1 MPKDFGRLW
10 KNSEKAVASTKT
22 CSLIEDMQSE
32 EIPYA
37 HGPVDGLPKSLVQ
50 LEDQTVAAIALMTRQ
65 AGLNRKVR
73 RHKKPSSRPGA
84 EQAQKLAKRIFKKDW
99 VVLATYVGPFHRWG
113 SFWSCAMEKQR
124 SGSLVC
130 SHYSDAIDVQL
141 LNGYDAAWPDLKE
154 DAEALSQDCPEWPRI
169 REKLLTF
176 WKYSK
181 VDMPLGVFM
190 LWPRL
195 LADLRRWEALDDQRR
210 VQVGHAVFSLSSIGW
225 TRWFIDQALSVC
237 PALTDE
243 FEGLDTLS
251 RKKVVSAFNEQSS
264 EEAVTSEMPIQESEA
279 DSASVVTSVCDWWSD
294 LGAEIAAIHHG
305 WADEPAR
312 ELLVRAVALGER
324 AAQLLPLMPEK
335 VASPQEDLEAG
346 LDALRDRLLTA
357 TQQEGLHWFGT
368 EELEGVLARW
378 LLAAKDAAND
388 VEVGALAADAEQ
400 ALSRFASAAIELQV
414 AQAQVAETK
423 SAIARLDAEQSANVS
438 LALRIGLAKRR
449 DSAVE
454 ASSQAARRETEAML
468 AVLAAASPRGA
479 AFDPGVNYTVKL
491 AEREF
496 GLAEIDD
503 GEVSRADEGRPIGE
517 AGLVAP
523 LPPTAVVDGRPVP
536 PKPVLGAEANELAVE
551 STPESIELGKSK
563 DVELAAQAVS
573 AVHGPAADFASA
585 SLPSV
590 ATDGPELQQAS
601 VDASAQ
607 LSSSKDAGDF
617 GKPEVMDADTVEGD
631 FTDEVGD
638 RCRPIWTL
646 LRMGKPALAF
656 QYASALHDQSPNLR
670 VPPPELLRSVALSTG
685 LAASDGPL
693 AVAIGEAFLDIDAS
707 WFEPGDAPAKWHT
720 ALNLL
725 LIAATLRPMVLAPA
739 TGASAIAHYRH
750 LDGRHVALLDLVRK
764 VGDLSEPLTGFSIGR
779 TVLGSAADEASQR
792 EHIAQLSKDTSD
804 WLYERAPSKKFRYA
818 PASKVWLH
826 WLKPGEC
833 IHRLIS
839 PVARNAVEERG
850 AVRAAIE
857 ELSDY
862 DAFFDRLRDTDR
874 RQLQRRGQDIEAG
887 ALEHL
892 WVATCEAV
900 SMAKGWLAAATL
912 FSESGGRLRGLIGQL
927 KAAFDVHAEQVCS
940 ELDAEWEGDGWGQ
953 VAAASKV
960 LAGEIRAI
968 ANMLKQSDAV
978 LVAEPQPMELLA
990 CDLLMVPGTTIAPSW
1005 AVESEGDVLL
1015 RALESWSTSPVPASA
1030 ALQARIEGGDLG
1042 GAERLLQL
1050 MPEDA
1055 ASDVVSIE
1063 RAKELWARDL
1073 QKEIQRAR
1081 RASEVGLAYGYLS
1094 DEDRSA
1100 CESELSS
1107 VELAQRD
1114 TMRFDVAT
1122 KRVRAV
1128 EARIEQE
1135 KSRRVEEARQAFN
1148 KERPALSPEYAREV
1162 EAPLKRSDIHTFNE
1176 LLQRVRQGSAPWPE
1190 RTQRLDLFS
1199 EFYPVQLTE
1208 LLANLGRLERTE
1220 VDKLIRNGGS
1230 IGAVSFEL
1238 DGDEQARIEAE
1249 EVYKVWA
1256 TGFGRHK
1263 LDRESLRKVLE
1274 ALGVSVRS
1282 LEQDKAGQGWTL
1294 FTETIDDREVCP
1306 VPHFGSRAQGR
1317 YRVVVLGD
1325 RASPEDLLQ
1334 RIGDSTQQTATI
1346 VLSLTR
1352 SPPRF
1357 WPDLAKLSKE
1367 RQRSFLLL
1375 DEAILLSLLAQ
1386 RGSRLASWFAL
1397 ALPFTYSEPYDA
1409 SAGFVPPEMF
1419 YGRTSEL
1426 DAVKEQGGCYF
1437 IYGGRQLGKTA
1448 LLRRAEKTFHEP
1460 AEERYAIWVDLL
1472 AQGIGERRPA
1482 VDVWL
1487 SLADKLRELKI
1498 HGLDIPPVNTAKPAS
1513 IDAFLSSI
1521 RAFIQAK
1528 PGRRILLLLDEADH
1542 FFEQDARYG
1551 SSYAE
1556 TRRLKQLMDETE
1568 RRFKVVFAGLHNVLR
1583 TASTSNQPLGHLNE
1597 AVRIG
1602 PLMNEREI
1610 RAAEELITR
1619 PIEAAG
1625 FEFDDRSLVMRIL
1638 AQTNYYPSLIQLYCT
1653 QLLRHLRE
1661 SKLRRRDFVGP
1672 RFRIDEADIESV
1684 FAGRPLRDAIRSKF
1698 RLTLQLDDRYEVIA
1712 YAIGLEA
1719 LAPGFDHAEGV
1730 DWPTLWRDCATS
1742 WWPEG
1747 FKTTS
1752 ERDFLALLEEM
1763 VQLGVLSPA
1772 KGSDRY
1778 SLRNPNV
1785 LLLLGSR
1792 QEIENT
1798 LGTER
1803 EPRIE
1808 FESTI
1813 FRPALGRRVDDPA
1826 RSPLTYR
1833 QLDEVVQM
1841 RNSVLLVAGSEAA
1854 GLNNLLAGLR
1864 EQPGMSDT
1872 GRFVQIDRS
1881 TTRAAFT
1888 QELDKEVQRR
1898 VGEGVTVMLVPATV
1912 PWDAEWVLAARAKL
1926 KALRST
1932 TSFVSV
1938 VFAADPMQLWTLAAP
1953 VPDQAQWVEPWLSI
1967 LPWSRGFVRK
1977 WLEELQLPVEEAD
1990 RLYEL
1995 TGNWGGL
2002 LEAAVRMKAG
2012 AAHSLDFVQNMHRM
2026 AAELDDPKT
2035 QQQYRMALT
2044 GGVLE
2049 GERVL
2054 RTMLELGEGVTEGD
2068 LVEYGELAADTV
2080 TRALLWAEPLGLV
2093 TRNPGSVW
2101 VVDPFVR
2108 RVFSGG
2114 AQ

>member
-1 MPKDFGRLW
+1 
-10 KNSEKAVASTKT
+10 
-22 CSLIEDMQSE
+22 MQPQDV
-32 EIPYA
+32 PYT
-37 HGPVDGLPKSLVQ
+37 HGPVDGLPKSLLQ
-50 LEDQTVAAIALMTRQ
+50 PEDATIAAIALMTRQ
-65 AGLNRKVR
+65 AGLNRQVR
-73 RHKKPSSRPGA
+73 RDKKPRSKTGT

-99 VVLATYVGPFHRWG
+99 VVLAAYLGSVNRWG
-113 SFWSCAMEKQR
+113 SFWACAMEKQR

-130 SHYSDAIDVQL
+130 SPYSDAIDIQL
-141 LNGYDAAWPDLKE
+141 LNGYDAGWPELKE
-154 DAEALSQDCPEWPRI
+154 DSEALSRDCPEWPRI
-169 REKLLTF
+169 RENLLKF

-195 LADLRRWEALDDQRR
+195 LADLRGWEALDDKRR
-210 VQVGHAVFSLSSIGW
+210 VQVGHAVFSLCSIGW
-225 TRWFIDQALSVC
+225 TRWFIDQALSLC
-237 PALTDE
+237 PALADE
-243 FEGLDTLS
+243 YEGLDMS
-251 RKKVVSAFNEQSS
+251 PRQKVVSVSKEQSS
-264 EEAVTSEMPIQESEA
+264 EEAATLKASEQEAVASA
-279 DSASVVTSVCDWWSD
+279 DVDSTDFVASVGDRWSG
-294 LGAEIAAIHHG
+294 LGAEVAAINDA
-305 WADEPAR
+305 WKDEPDQ
-312 ELLVRAVALGER
+312 ELLARTVALSES
-324 AAQLLPLMPEK
+324 AAQLLADMPEK
-335 VASPQEDLEAG
+335 VASPQKFLELG
-346 LDALRDRLLTA
+346 LDALRQRLLAA

-368 EELEGVLARW
+368 DELDGILARW
-378 LLAAKDAAND
+378 RLAAKETASD
-388 VEVGALAADAEQ
+388 VELSTLVTDAEQ

-423 SAIARLDAEQSANVS
+423 IALAKLDEEQSANVS

-468 AVLAAASPRGA
+468 AVLSAASPRGA
-479 AFDPGVNYTVKL
+479 AFDLGVNYVMQL
-491 AEREF
+491 SEREF
-496 GLAEIDD
+496 VHVGNDD
-503 GEVSRADEGRPIGE
+503 GEASRAEGELHVDIARP
-517 AGLVAP
+517 AALLTPVAVAHGFAT
-523 LPPTAVVDGRPVP
+523 PPAPAVVT
-536 PKPVLGAEANELAVE
+536 EAKEPAVE
-551 STPESIELGKSK
+551 SKAEVVEPAKPQDVKS
-563 DVELAAQAVS
+563 EAPTVS
-573 AVHGPAADFASA
+573 AVQASATANPPSASVPPEAADAPA
-585 SLPSV
+585 SL
-590 ATDGPELQQAS
+590 QAS
-601 VDASAQ
+601 VNAFAEQSSAEAAS
-607 LSSSKDAGDF
+607 DF
-617 GKPEVMDADTVEGD
+617 GATEVVDADAREVV

-638 RCRPIWTL
+638 RCRPIWSL
-646 LRMGKPALAF
+646 MRMGKPALAF
-656 QYASALHDQSPNLR
+656 QYASALHDQFPELR
-670 VPPPELLRSVALSTG
+670 VPPPELLRCVSLSTG
-685 LAASDGPL
+685 LTASDGPL

-764 VGDLSEPLTGFSIGR
+764 VGDLSEPLTGFSIGP

-792 EHIAQLSKDTSD
+792 EHLVQLSKDASD
-804 WLYERAPSKKFRYA
+804 WLHERAPSKKFRYA

-826 WLKPGEC
+826 WLKPGES

-839 PVARNAVEERG
+839 PVARNAMEDRG

-862 DAFFDRLRDTDR
+862 DVFFDRLRDTDR

-912 FSESGGRLRGLIGQL
+912 SSESGGRLRGLVGQL

-940 ELDAEWEGDGWGQ
+940 ELEAEWEGDGWGQ
-953 VAAASKV
+953 VAAASQV
-960 LAGEIRAI
+960 LAGEVRAI
-968 ANMLKQSDAV
+968 ADMLKQSDAV
-978 LVAEPQPMELLA
+978 PIAEPQPKELLA
-990 CDLLMVPGTTIAPSW
+990 RDLLMVPGTTIALSW
-1005 AVESEGDVLL
+1005 AVESDSEALL
-1015 RALESWSTSPVPASA
+1015 RSLESWSSSPVPASA
-1030 ALQARIEGGDLG
+1030 AFQTRIEAGDLA
-1042 GAERLLQL
+1042 GAERLLPL

-1055 ASDVVSIE
+1055 ASGVASIE

-1073 QKEIQRAR
+1073 QKEVQRAR

-1114 TMRFDVAT
+1114 TMRFDVAMQ
-1122 KRVRAV
+1122 RVHAV
-1128 EARIEQE
+1128 EERIEQE
-1135 KSRRVEEARQAFN
+1135 KGRRVEEARQAFDQ
-1148 KERPALSPEYAREV
+1148 ERPALSPEYALEV

-1190 RTQRLDLFS
+1190 LTQRLDLFS
-1199 EFYPVQLTE
+1199 EFYPLHLTE
-1208 LLANLGRLERTE
+1208 LLTNLGKLERTE

-1230 IGAVSFEL
+1230 IGALSFAL

-1249 EVYKVWA
+1249 EIYKAWA
-1256 TGFGRHK
+1256 IGFGRHK
-1263 LDRESLRKVLE
+1263 LDRESLRKVLV
-1274 ALGVSVRS
+1274 ALGLPVRS
-1282 LEQDKAGQGWTL
+1282 LDQDKAGQGWTL

-1317 YRVVVLGD
+1317 YRVVVLAD

-1352 SPPRF
+1352 SPLRF
-1357 WPDLAKLSKE
+1357 WPELAKLSKE

-1386 RGSRLASWFAL
+1386 RGSRLASWFAM

-1426 DAVKEQGGCYF
+1426 DAVKAQGGCYF

-1460 AEERYAIWVDLL
+1460 TEDRYAVWVDLL

-1487 SLADKLRELKI
+1487 SLSDKLRELKI
-1498 HGLDIPPVNTAKPAS
+1498 QGLDLPPVNTAKPAS
-1513 IDAFLSSI
+1513 IDAFLASI
-1521 RAFIQAK
+1521 RAFLQAK

-1542 FFEQDARYG
+1542 FFEQDARHG

-1661 SKLRRRDFVGP
+1661 TKLRRRDFVGP

-1730 DWPTLWRDCATS
+1730 DWPTLWKDCATS

-1798 LGTER
+1798 LGAER

-1833 QLDEVVQM
+1833 QLDEVVQL
-1841 RNSVLLVAGSEAA
+1841 RNSVLLVAGSAA
-1854 GLNNLLAGLR
+1854 SGLSNLLAGLR

-1872 GRFVQIDRS
+1872 GRFVQIDRQ
-1881 TTRAAFT
+1881 TTRAAFS

-1898 VGEGVTVMLVPATV
+1898 IGEGVTVMLVPATV

-1995 TGNWGGL
+1995 TGYWGGL
-2002 LEAAVRMKAG
+2002 LEAAAHVKTG
-2012 AAHSLDFVQNMHRM
+2012 AAHSLDFVQNINRM
-2026 AAELDDPKT
+2026 ADVLDDPKT
-2035 QQQYRMALT
+2035 KQQNRQALT

-2049 GERVL
+2049 GEKVL
-2054 RTMLELGEGVTEGD
+2054 RAMIDLGDGVTESD
-2068 LVEYGELAADTV
+2068 LVEFGELAADTV

-2101 VVDPFVR
+2101 VMDPFVR

-2114 AQ
+2114 AK

>member
-1 MPKDFGRLW
+1 
-10 KNSEKAVASTKT
+10 
-22 CSLIEDMQSE
+22 MQPV
-32 EIPYA
+32 EIAYT
-37 HGPVDGLPKSLVQ
+37 HGPVDGLPRSLVQ
-50 LEDQTVAAIALMTRQ
+50 PEDQTIAAIALMARQ
-65 AGLNRKVR
+65 AGLNRKIR
-73 RHKKPSSRPGA
+73 RNKKPSSKPSA
-84 EQAQKLAKRIFKKDW
+84 EKAQALARKIFKKEW
-99 VVLATYVGPFHRWG
+99 VVLADYVDAGNRWA
-113 SFWSCAMEKQR
+113 SFWACANQQQR
-124 SGSLVC
+124 TDTLIC
-130 SHYSDAIDVQL
+130 SSFANAIDVQL
-141 LNGYDAAWPDLKE
+141 LNGYDSAWIGLKE
-154 DAEALSQDCPEWPRI
+154 DQEAMGLACSEWPQI
-169 REKLLTF
+169 REKLLSY
-176 WKYSK
+176 WKNDK
-181 VDMPLGVFM
+181 VAMPLGVFM

-195 LADLRRWEALDDQRR
+195 VVDLGHWESLDEQRR
-210 VQVGHAVFSLSSIGW
+210 EQVGHAIFSLSSIGW
-225 TRWFIDQALSVC
+225 TRWFIDKALLVC
-237 PALTDE
+237 PALADE
-243 FEGLDTLS
+243 FEGLDTAS
-251 RKKVVSAFNEQSS
+251 RKKATVASREQSS
-264 EEAVTSEMPIQESEA
+264 EEAAITNSARPDAVANA
-279 DSASVVTSVCDWWSD
+279 DTDADARNVVASISDRWLSLSAEVS
-294 LGAEIAAIHHG
+294 AIHQA
-305 WADEPAR
+305 WTDEPAR
-312 ELLVRAVALGER
+312 DLLVRTVALGES
-324 AAQLLPLMPEK
+324 AAKLVAAMPEK
-335 VASPQEDLEAG
+335 VASPQEDLEIG
-346 LDALRDRLLTA
+346 LDALRVRLLAA
-357 TQQEGLHWFGT
+357 TEQESLQWFGT
-368 EELEGVLARW
+368 EEREGVLARW
-378 LLAAKDAAND
+378 RLAAKEASSD
-388 VEVGALAADAEQ
+388 VDVISLVTDAEQ

-414 AQAQVAETK
+414 AQAQLAETK
-423 SAIARLDAEQSANVS
+423 FVLAKLDEEQSGNVS
-438 LALRIGLAKRR
+438 LALRIGLAKLRDGASEANRQAALRETEAILAVLAAVSPRGAHFDLDVNYVLMLSEYEQTHGKLEDAGSGNTETQRR
-449 DSAVE
+449 ADTNPPAATLPQIAAEQGLATFTAADVEAESTEAGGEPKVAVAEPANPQEVESVTPHASADENPAAAVTPPSASVLTATESPSSTLASVE
-454 ASSQAARRETEAML
+454 AFAEPASSQAACEF
-468 AVLAAASPRGA
+468 GA
-479 AFDPGVNYTVKL
+479 EEVVDAR
-491 AEREF
+491 ERE
-496 GLAEIDD
+496 
-503 GEVSRADEGRPIGE
+503 
-517 AGLVAP
+517 VA
-523 LPPTAVVDGRPVP
+523 
-536 PKPVLGAEANELAVE
+536 
-551 STPESIELGKSK
+551 
-563 DVELAAQAVS
+563 
-573 AVHGPAADFASA
+573 
-585 SLPSV
+585 
-590 ATDGPELQQAS
+590 
-601 VDASAQ
+601 
-607 LSSSKDAGDF
+607 
-617 GKPEVMDADTVEGD
+617 
-631 FTDEVGD
+631 FTDETGD
-638 RCRPIWTL
+638 KCRPIWSL
-646 LRMGKPALAF
+646 LSMGNPALAF
-656 QYASALHDQSPNLR
+656 QYASALHDQSPELR
-670 VPPPELLRSVALSTG
+670 VPPPELLRSVSLSSG
-685 LAASDGPL
+685 LTASDGPL
-693 AVAIGEAFLDIDAS
+693 AVAIGEAFIDIDAS
-707 WFEPGDAPAKWHT
+707 WFEPGDAPGKWHT

-750 LDGRHVALLDLVRK
+750 LDRRHVALLDLVRK
-764 VGDLSEPLTGFSIGR
+764 VGDLSESLTGFSIGP

-792 EHIAQLSKDTSD
+792 EHLFQLSKDVSD
-804 WLYERAPSKKFRYA
+804 WLHERAPSKKFRYA

-826 WLKPGEC
+826 WLKPGES

-839 PVARNAVEERG
+839 PVTRNVMEERG
-850 AVRAAIE
+850 TVRAAID

-862 DAFFDRLRDTDR
+862 DVFFERMRDTDR

-900 SMAKGWLAAATL
+900 GMAKGWLAAATL
-912 FSESGGRLRGLIGQL
+912 FSESGGRLRGLVGQL
-927 KAAFDVHAEQVCS
+927 KAAFDLHAEQVCS
-940 ELDAEWEGDGWGQ
+940 ELEAEWDGDGWGQ
-953 VAAASKV
+953 VAAASQV
-960 LAGEIRAI
+960 LASEVRAI
-968 ANMLKQSDAV
+968 AKMLKQSDAV
-978 LVAEPQPMELLA
+978 PIAEPQSKELLA
-990 CDLLMVPGTTIAPSW
+990 RDLLMVPGTTIAPNW
-1005 AVESEGDVLL
+1005 TVESDGDALL
-1015 RALESWSTSPVPASA
+1015 RSLESWSISPIPASTA
-1030 ALQARIEGGDLG
+1030 FQTRIDAGDLA
-1042 GAERLLQL
+1042 GAERLIPL

-1055 ASDVVSIE
+1055 ASGVASIE
-1063 RAKELWARDL
+1063 RAKELWSRDL
-1073 QKEIQRAR
+1073 QKEVQRAR

-1122 KRVRAV
+1122 RRVHAV

-1135 KSRRVEEARQAFN
+1135 KSRRVEEARQAFDQ
-1148 KERPALSPEYAREV
+1148 ERPALSPEYALEV

-1190 RTQRLDLFS
+1190 LTQRVDLFS
-1199 EFYPVQLTE
+1199 EFYPVRLNE
-1208 LLANLGRLERTE
+1208 LLANLGKLERTE

-1230 IGAVSFEL
+1230 IGALSFEL
-1238 DGDEQARIEAE
+1238 DCDEQARVEAE
-1249 EVYKVWA
+1249 EVYKAWA
-1256 TGFGRHK
+1256 TGFARHK
-1263 LDRESLRKVLE
+1263 LDRENLRKVLG
-1274 ALGVSVRS
+1274 ALGVPVRS
-1282 LEQDKAGQGWTL
+1282 LEQDKSGQGWTL
-1294 FTETIDDREVCP
+1294 FSETIDVREVCP

-1334 RIGDSTQQTATI
+1334 RIGDGTQHTATI

-1352 SPPRF
+1352 SPARF

-1375 DEAILLSLLAQ
+1375 DEAILLSLLAK
-1386 RGSRLASWFAL
+1386 RGSRLASWFAM

-1419 YGRTSEL
+1419 YGRASEL
-1426 DAVKEQGGCYF
+1426 DAVKAQGRCYF

-1448 LLRRAEKTFHEP
+1448 LLRRAEKTFHAP
-1460 AEERYAIWVDLL
+1460 AEDRYAVWVDLL

-1487 SLADKLRELKI
+1487 SLSDKLRELKI
-1498 HGLDIPPVNTAKPAS
+1498 HGLELPPVNTSKPAS

-1542 FFEQDARYG
+1542 FFEHDARHG

-1583 TASTSNQPLGHLNE
+1583 TACTSNQPLGHLDE

-1602 PLMNEREI
+1602 PLMDEREI

-1625 FEFDDRSLVMRIL
+1625 FKFEDRSLVMRIL

-1661 SKLRRRDFVGP
+1661 TKLRRHDFVGP

-1730 DWPTLWRDCATS
+1730 DWPTLWKDCATS

-1772 KGSDRY
+1772 KGSDRF

-1798 LGTER
+1798 LGAER

-1813 FRPALGRRVDDPA
+1813 FRPALGSRVDDPT

-1841 RNSVLLVAGSEAA
+1841 RNSVLLVAGSVAS

-1872 GRFVQIDRS
+1872 GRFVQLDRQ
-1881 TTRAAFT
+1881 TTRAAFS
-1888 QELDKEVQRR
+1888 QELDKEVQKR

-1912 PWDAEWVLAARAKL
+1912 PWDAEWVLGARAKL

-1938 VFAADPMQLWTLAAP
+1938 VFAADPEQLWTLAAP

-2002 LEAAVRMKAG
+2002 LEAAARVKTG
-2012 AAHSLDFVQNMHRM
+2012 AAHSLDFVQNINRM
-2026 AAELDDPKT
+2026 VDALDDPKT
-2035 QQQYRMALT
+2035 QQQNRAVLT
-2044 GGVLE
+2044 GGVVE
-2049 GERVL
+2049 GEKVL
-2054 RTMLELGEGVTEGD
+2054 SAMVELGDGVTEND
-2068 LVEYGELAADTV
+2068 LVEFGDLAADTV
-2080 TRALLWAEPLGLV
+2080 ARALLWAEPLGLV

-2101 VVDPFVR
+2101 VMDPFVR
-2108 RVFSGG
+2108 RVFSGV
-2114 AQ
+2114 AK

>member
-1 MPKDFGRLW
+1 
-10 KNSEKAVASTKT
+10 
-22 CSLIEDMQSE
+22 MQPQE
-32 EIPYA
+32 VPYT

-50 LEDQTVAAIALMTRQ
+50 PEDQTIAVIALMTRQ

-73 RHKKPSSRPGA
+73 RDKKPSTMPSA

-99 VVLATYVGPFHRWG
+99 VVLAAYVGSFRRWG
-113 SFWSCAMEKQR
+113 SFWACAMEKQR
-124 SGSLVC
+124 SGSLMC
-130 SHYSDAIDVQL
+130 SHYSDAIDIQL
-141 LNGYDAAWPDLKE
+141 LNGYDSVWPDLTE
-154 DAEALSQDCPEWPRI
+154 DSETLTRDCPEWPRI

-181 VDMPLGVFM
+181 VEMPLGVFM

-195 LADLRRWEALDDQRR
+195 LADLRGWEALDDQRR
-210 VQVGHAVFSLSSIGW
+210 LQVGHAVFSLSSIGW
-225 TRWFIDQALSVC
+225 TRWFIDQALSLC
-237 PALTDE
+237 PALADE
-243 FEGLDTLS
+243 FEGLDMSS
-251 RKKVVSAFNEQSS
+251 RQKVVSASNEQSS
-264 EEAVTSEMPIQESEA
+264 EKAAISKTPEQEAGAKA
-279 DSASVVTSVCDWWSD
+279 DSDSTDVVASVGDRWSG
-294 LGAEIAAIHHG
+294 LGAEVVAIYDA
-305 WADEPAR
+305 WTDEPAR
-312 ELLVRAVALGER
+312 ELLARAVALGES
-324 AAQLLPLMPEK
+324 AAQLLAAMPEK
-335 VASPQEDLEAG
+335 VASPREYLELA
-346 LDALRDRLLTA
+346 LDALRGRLLAA

-378 LLAAKDAAND
+378 QLAAKETASD
-388 VEVGALAADAEQ
+388 VEVGSLVTDAEQ
-400 ALSRFASAAIELQV
+400 ALSRFSSAVIELQV

-423 SAIARLDAEQSANVS
+423 IALAKLDEEQGVEVS

-479 AFDPGVNYTVKL
+479 AFDLGVNYVMKL
-491 AEREF
+491 SEREF
-496 GLAEIDD
+496 GHVGNDD
-503 GEVSRADEGRPIGE
+503 GEASRAEGERHVDTARP
-517 AGLVAP
+517 VAP
-523 LPPTAVVDGRPVP
+523 LPPVAVVHRRATPSAPAV
-536 PKPVLGAEANELAVE
+536 VAEPNEPAVE
-551 STPESIELGKSK
+551 SKGEVVEPAKPQNVESQTPTVS
-563 DVELAAQAVS
+563 AAQASVAANPPS
-573 AVHGPAADFASA
+573 AAVPPETADAPA
-585 SLPSV
+585 SL
-590 ATDGPELQQAS
+590 QAS
-601 VDASAQ
+601 VNVSAEQPLAEAAS
-607 LSSSKDAGDF
+607 DF
-617 GKPEVMDADTVEGD
+617 GATEIVNADAREVA
-631 FTDEVGD
+631 FTNEVGD
-638 RCRPIWTL
+638 RCRPIWSL
-646 LRMGKPALAF
+646 LRMGKPTLAF
-656 QYASALHDQSPNLR
+656 QYASALHDQSPELR
-670 VPPPELLRSVALSTG
+670 VPPPELLRSVSLSTG
-685 LAASDGPL
+685 LTASDGPL

-725 LIAATLRPMVLAPA
+725 LIAATLRPMILAPA
-739 TGASAIAHYRH
+739 TGASAVAHYRH
-750 LDGRHVALLDLVRK
+750 LDGRHIALLDLVRK
-764 VGDLSEPLTGFSIGR
+764 VGDLSEPLTGFSIGP

-792 EHIAQLSKDTSD
+792 EHLVHLSKDASD

-826 WLKPGEC
+826 WLKPGES

-839 PVARNAVEERG
+839 PVARNSMEDRG

-862 DAFFDRLRDTDR
+862 DVFFDRLRDTDR

-912 FSESGGRLRGLIGQL
+912 FSESGGRLRGLVGQL
-927 KAAFDVHAEQVCS
+927 KAAFDVYAEQVCS
-940 ELDAEWEGDGWGQ
+940 ELEAEWDGDGWGQ
-953 VAAASKV
+953 VAAASQV
-960 LAGEIRAI
+960 LAGEVRAI
-968 ANMLKQSDAV
+968 ADMLKQSDAV
-978 LVAEPQPMELLA
+978 PIAEPQPKELLA
-990 CDLLMVPGTTIAPSW
+990 RDLLMVPGTTIAPSW
-1005 AVESEGDVLL
+1005 AVESNSEALL
-1015 RALESWSTSPVPASA
+1015 LSLESWSSSPVPASA
-1030 ALQARIEGGDLG
+1030 AFQTRIEAGDLA
-1042 GAERLLQL
+1042 GAERLLPL

-1055 ASDVVSIE
+1055 ASGVASIE

-1073 QKEIQRAR
+1073 QKEVQRAR

-1122 KRVRAV
+1122 KRVHAV
-1128 EARIEQE
+1128 EERIEQE
-1135 KSRRVEEARQAFN
+1135 KSRRVEEARQAFDQ
-1148 KERPALSPEYAREV
+1148 ERPALSPEYALEV

-1190 RTQRLDLFS
+1190 LTQRLDLFS
-1199 EFYPVQLTE
+1199 EFYPIHLAE
-1208 LLANLGRLERTE
+1208 LLTNLGNLERTE

-1230 IGAVSFEL
+1230 IGALSFEL

-1249 EVYKVWA
+1249 EIYKAWA
-1256 TGFGRHK
+1256 IGFGRHK
-1263 LDRESLRKVLE
+1263 LDRESLRKVLV
-1274 ALGVSVRS
+1274 ALGLPVRN
-1282 LEQDKAGQGWTL
+1282 LDQDKAGQGWTL
-1294 FTETIDDREVCP
+1294 STETIDDREVCP

-1317 YRVVVLGD
+1317 YRVVVLAD

-1352 SPPRF
+1352 SPLRF

-1426 DAVKEQGGCYF
+1426 DAVKAQGGCYF

-1460 AEERYAIWVDLL
+1460 AEDRYAVWVDLL

-1487 SLADKLRELKI
+1487 SLSDKLRELNI
-1498 HGLDIPPVNTAKPAS
+1498 QGLELPPVNTAKSAS

-1521 RAFIQAK
+1521 KAFIQAK

-1542 FFEQDARYG
+1542 FFEQDARHG

-1625 FEFDDRSLVMRIL
+1625 FEFEDRSLVMRIL

-1661 SKLRRRDFVGP
+1661 TKLRRRDFVGP

-1730 DWPTLWRDCATS
+1730 DWPTLWKDCATS

-1798 LGTER
+1798 LGAER

-1833 QLDEVVQM
+1833 QLDEVVQL
-1841 RNSVLLVAGSEAA
+1841 RNSVLLVAGSAA
-1854 GLNNLLAGLR
+1854 SGLNNLLAGLR

-1881 TTRAAFT
+1881 TTRAAFS

-1898 VGEGVTVMLVPATV
+1898 VGEGVTVLLVPATV

-1977 WLEELQLPVEEAD
+1977 WLEELQLPVEEAG

-1995 TGNWGGL
+1995 TGYWGGR
-2002 LEAAVRMKAG
+2002 LEAAARVKTG
-2012 AAHSLDFVQNMHRM
+2012 AAHSLDFVQNINRM
-2026 AAELDDPKT
+2026 ADVLDDPKT
-2035 QQQYRMALT
+2035 QQQNRIDLT
-2044 GGVLE
+2044 GGVVE

-2054 RTMLELGEGVTEGD
+2054 RAMLDLGDGVTESD
-2068 LVEYGELAADTV
+2068 LIEYGELAADTV

-2093 TRNPGSVW
+2093 TRNPGPVW
-2101 VVDPFVR
+2101 VLDPFVR

-2114 AQ
+2114 AK

>member
-1 MPKDFGRLW
+1 MGGSEN
-10 KNSEKAVASTKT
+10 NSEEAAAHTKT
-22 CSLIEDMQSE
+22 CVLIEDMHLE
-32 EIPYA
+32 EIPYT
-37 HGPVDGLPKSLVQ
+37 HRPVVGLPKSLVQ
-50 LEDQTVAAIALMTRQ
+50 PEDQSIAAIALMTRQ

-73 RHKKPSSRPGA
+73 RDKKPSSQRGA
-84 EQAQKLAKRIFKKDW
+84 EQAQMIAKRIFKKDW
-99 VVLATYVGPFHRWG
+99 IVLAAYVSADHRWR
-113 SFWSCAMEKQR
+113 SFWACAMEWQR
-124 SGSLVC
+124 SGSLKS
-130 SHYSDAIDVQL
+130 SHYSDAIDIQL
-141 LNGYDAAWPDLKE
+141 LNGYELAWPELKE
-154 DAEALSQDCPEWPRI
+154 DSEALCRDCQEWPQI
-169 REKLLTF
+169 REKLLSF
-176 WKYSK
+176 WKYK
-181 VDMPLGVFM
+181 VEMPLGVFM

-195 LADLRRWEALDDQRR
+195 LVDLRGWDALDEKRR

-225 TRWFIDQALSVC
+225 TRWFIDQALLFC
-237 PALTDE
+237 PALAGE
-243 FEGLDTLS
+243 FEGLGTS
-251 RKKVVSAFNEQSS
+251 STKKVDLACNEQSQEDATIFKS
-264 EEAVTSEMPIQESEA
+264 KDQEVAANADADLDVAENVDDRWSGIGTEVAAVHDA
-279 DSASVVTSVCDWWSD
+279 WV
-294 LGAEIAAIHHG
+294 H
-305 WADEPAR
+305 EPDRALLAR
-312 ELLVRAVALGER
+312 VVALGEN
-324 AAQLLPLMPEK
+324 AAQLLVAMPEK
-335 VASPQEDLEAG
+335 TTSPQEDLEAG
-346 LDALRDRLLTA
+346 LDALRERLLA
-357 TQQEGLHWFGT
+357 VTQQEGLHWFGT
-368 EELEGVLARW
+368 EDLEGVLARW
-378 LLAAKDAAND
+378 RLAAKESASD
-388 VEVGALAADAEQ
+388 VEVCSLATDAEH
-400 ALSRFASAAIELQV
+400 ALSRFDSAVIELQV
-414 AQAQVAETK
+414 AQARVAEAK
-423 SAIARLDAEQSANVS
+423 IVLAKLDEEQSANVS
-438 LALRIGLAKRR
+438 LALRIGLTKRR

-454 ASSQAARRETEAML
+454 ASSQAVRRETEAML

-479 AFDPGVNYTVKL
+479 TFDLSVNYVMKLSKRESENVGNDNCETSLADGEWDVSGARPAAPFTSVSLLHGLATPTVPASL
-491 AEREF
+491 AEPNEPA
-496 GLAEIDD
+496 AEPKS
-503 GEVSRADEGRPIGE
+503 EVVEPAELQDAES
-517 AGLVAP
+517 VAP
-523 LPPTAVVDGRPVP
+523 T
-536 PKPVLGAEANELAVE
+536 
-551 STPESIELGKSK
+551 
-563 DVELAAQAVS
+563 VS
-573 AVHGPAADFASA
+573 AVEVSAAENPPSA
-585 SLPSV
+585 SVP
-590 ATDGPELQQAS
+590 
-601 VDASAQ
+601 
-607 LSSSKDAGDF
+607 
-617 GKPEVMDADTVEGD
+617 PEVADAPASMESSVTALAEPSSVEDPSDSDSAEALGADTREVA
-631 FTDEVGD
+631 FTDEIGD
-638 RCRPIWTL
+638 KCRPIWSL
-646 LRMGKPALAF
+646 LHMGKPALAF
-656 QYASALHDQSPNLR
+656 QYASALHDQSPDLR
-670 VPPPELLRSVALSTG
+670 VPPPELLRSVSLSTG
-685 LAASDGPL
+685 LTASDGPL
-693 AVAIGEAFLDIDAS
+693 AIAIGAAFLDIDAS
-707 WFEPGDAPAKWHT
+707 WFEPGDAPAKWST

-739 TGASAIAHYRH
+739 SGASAIAHYRH
-750 LDGRHVALLDLVRK
+750 LDGRHAALLNLVRK
-764 VGDLSEPLTGFSIGR
+764 VGDLSEPLTGFSIGP

-792 EHIAQLSKDTSD
+792 EHLVQLSKDASD
-804 WLYERAPSKKFRYA
+804 WLFERAPSKKFRYA

-826 WLKPGEC
+826 WLKPGES
-833 IHRLIS
+833 IHRMIS
-839 PVARNAVEERG
+839 PVARNAMEERG

-862 DAFFDRLRDTDR
+862 DVFFDRMRDTDR

-900 SMAKGWLAAATL
+900 SMAKGWLAAASL
-912 FSESGGRLRGLIGQL
+912 FSQSGGRLRELVGQL
-927 KAAFDVHAEQVCS
+927 RAAFDVHTEQVCS
-940 ELDAEWEGDGWGQ
+940 ELKTEWEGDGWGQ
-953 VAAASKV
+953 VAAASQV
-960 LAGEIRAI
+960 LAGEVRAI
-968 ANMLKQSDAV
+968 AQMLKQSDAV
-978 LVAEPQPMELLA
+978 FKAEPQPKELLA
-990 CDLLMVPGTTIAPSW
+990 RDLLMVPGTTIALSW
-1005 AVESEGDVLL
+1005 DVESDDRTLL
-1015 RALESWSTSPVPASA
+1015 QFLERWSSSPVPASTA
-1030 ALQARIEGGDLG
+1030 FQTRIEAGDLA
-1042 GAERLLQL
+1042 GAERLLPWML
-1050 MPEDA
+1050 EDTASGVA
-1055 ASDVVSIE
+1055 AIE

-1073 QKEIQRAR
+1073 QKEVQRAR

-1107 VELAQRD
+1107 VELAQQY

-1122 KRVRAV
+1122 KRIHAV
-1128 EARIEQE
+1128 EERIEQE
-1135 KSRRVEEARQAFN
+1135 KSRRVEEARQVFDR
-1148 KERPALSPEYAREV
+1148 ERPTLSPEYAVEV

-1176 LLQRVRQGSAPWPE
+1176 LLQRVRQGSAPWPDL
-1190 RTQRLDLFS
+1190 TQRMDLFS
-1199 EFYPVQLTE
+1199 AFYPIQLNE
-1208 LLANLGRLERTE
+1208 LLSNLGNLERTE
-1220 VDKLIRNGGS
+1220 VDKRIRCGGS
-1230 IGAVSFEL
+1230 IGALSFEL

-1249 EVYKVWA
+1249 EIYKAWA

-1263 LDRESLRKVLE
+1263 LDRESLRKVLK
-1274 ALGVSVRS
+1274 ALGLPVRS
-1282 LEQDKAGQGWTL
+1282 LEQDKTGQGWTL

-1357 WPDLAKLSKE
+1357 WPDLARLSKE

-1419 YGRTSEL
+1419 YGRASEL
-1426 DAVKEQGGCYF
+1426 DAVKAQGGCYF

-1460 AEERYAIWVDLL
+1460 AEDRYAIWVDLL

-1487 SLADKLRELKI
+1487 SLSDKLRELKI
-1498 HGLDIPPVNTAKPAS
+1498 EGLDLPPVNTAKSAT

-1521 RAFIQAK
+1521 KEFIQAK

-1542 FFEQDARYG
+1542 FFEQDARHG
-1551 SSYAE
+1551 SAYTE

-1625 FEFDDRSLVMRIL
+1625 FKFEDRSLVMRIL

-1661 SKLRRRDFVGP
+1661 TKLRRRDCIGP

-1730 DWPTLWRDCATS
+1730 DWPTLWKDCATS

-1772 KGSDRY
+1772 KGSDHY

-1798 LGTER
+1798 LGAER

-1841 RNSVLLVAGSEAA
+1841 RNSVLLVAGSVAS

-1872 GRFVQIDRS
+1872 GRFVQIDRP
-1881 TTRAAFT
+1881 TTRAAFS

-1995 TGNWGGL
+1995 TGYWGGL
-2002 LEAAVRMKAG
+2002 LEAAARVKTG
-2012 AAHSLDFVQNMHRM
+2012 VAHSLDFVQNINRM
-2026 AAELDDPKT
+2026 MDVLDDPKT
-2035 QQQYRMALT
+2035 QQHNRLVLT

-2054 RTMLELGEGVTEGD
+2054 RAMLELGDGVTASD
-2068 LVEYGELAADTV
+2068 LVEFGELAADTV

-2093 TRNPGSVW
+2093 TRTPGSVW
-2101 VVDPFVR
+2101 VMDPFVR

-2114 AQ
+2114 AK

>member
-1 MPKDFGRLW
+1 
-10 KNSEKAVASTKT
+10 
-22 CSLIEDMQSE
+22 MQPQE
-32 EIPYA
+32 VPYT
-37 HGPVDGLPKSLVQ
+37 HGPVDGLPKSLLQ
-50 LEDQTVAAIALMTRQ
+50 PEDSTIAAIALMTRQ

-73 RHKKPSSRPGA
+73 RDKKPSSKPGA
-84 EQAQKLAKRIFKKDW
+84 EQAQTLAKRIFKKDW
-99 VVLATYVGPFHRWG
+99 VVLAAYVGSFHRWG
-113 SFWSCAMEKQR
+113 SFWTCAMERQR
-124 SGSLVC
+124 SGSLMC
-130 SHYSDAIDVQL
+130 SLYSDAIDIQL
-141 LNGYDAAWPDLKE
+141 LDGYDVAWPDLTE
-154 DAEALSQDCPEWPRI
+154 DPEALTLDCAEWPRI

-181 VDMPLGVFM
+181 VEMPLGVFM

-195 LADLRRWEALDDQRR
+195 LADLRGWESLDDQRR
-210 VQVGHAVFSLSSIGW
+210 LQVGHAVFSLSSIGW
-225 TRWFIDQALSVC
+225 TRWFIDQALLLC

-243 FEGLDTLS
+243 FEGLDMSS
-251 RKKVVSAFNEQSS
+251 RQKVVSVSKEQSS
-264 EEAVTSEMPIQESEA
+264 EEAAPSKTPEQEA
-279 DSASVVTSVCDWWSD
+279 GANVVPDSTDVVASVGNRWAV
-294 LGAEIAAIHHG
+294 LGAEVAAINDG

-312 ELLVRAVALGER
+312 ELLARAVAFGES
-324 AAQLLPLMPEK
+324 AAQLLAAMPDK
-335 VASPQEDLEAG
+335 IASPREHLKLA
-346 LDALRDRLLTA
+346 LDTLRGRLLA
-357 TQQEGLHWFGT
+357 ASQHEGLHWFGT
-368 EELEGVLARW
+368 DELESVLARW
-378 LLAAKDAAND
+378 HLAARETASDVETGILVKDA
-388 VEVGALAADAEQ
+388 EH

-423 SAIARLDAEQSANVS
+423 IALAKLDERPGENVS
-438 LALRIGLAKRR
+438 LALRIGLAKQR

-454 ASSQAARRETEAML
+454 ASSQAARGETEAIL

-479 AFDPGVNYTVKL
+479 AFDLGVDYLKKL
-491 AEREF
+491 SEREF
-496 GLAEIDD
+496 GNDGNDD
-503 GEVSRADEGRPIGE
+503 GGSSREEGEQHVDVDRPE
-517 AGLVAP
+517 A
-523 LPPTAVVDGRPVP
+523 PPPPVDVIHVRSTLSEPVVV
-536 PKPVLGAEANELAVE
+536 AEANELAVQFTAEGVNPTKTENIE
-551 STPESIELGKSK
+551 SKAPI
-563 DVELAAQAVS
+563 VS
-573 AVHGPAADFASA
+573 AVQAFAAENPPSA
-585 SLPSV
+585 SILP
-590 ATDGPELQQAS
+590 EK
-601 VDASAQ
+601 VDARASLQATVNVSAEP
-607 LSSSKDAGDF
+607 SMAEHASDF
-617 GKPEVMDADTVEGD
+617 GATETANVDAREVA
-631 FTDEVGD
+631 FTNEVGD
-638 RCRPIWTL
+638 RCRPIWSL

-656 QYASALHDQSPNLR
+656 HYASALHDQSPQLR
-670 VPPPELLRSVALSTG
+670 IPPPELLRSVSLSTG
-685 LAASDGPL
+685 LTTSDGPL

-725 LIAATLRPMVLAPA
+725 LIAATLRPMILAPA
-739 TGASAIAHYRH
+739 TGASAVAHYRH
-750 LDGRHVALLDLVRK
+750 LDGRHIALLDLVRK
-764 VGDLSEPLTGFSIGR
+764 VGDLSEPLTGFSIGP

-792 EHIAQLSKDTSD
+792 EHLVQLSKDASD
-804 WLYERAPSKKFRYA
+804 WLFVRAPSKKFRYA

-826 WLKPGEC
+826 WLKPGES

-839 PVARNAVEERG
+839 PVARNSMEDRS

-862 DAFFDRLRDTDR
+862 DVFFNRLRDTDR

-912 FSESGGRLRGLIGQL
+912 FSESGGRLRGLVGQL
-927 KAAFDVHAEQVCS
+927 KAAFDVCAEQVCS
-940 ELDAEWEGDGWGQ
+940 ELEADWDGDGWGQ
-953 VAAASKV
+953 VAAASQV
-960 LAGEIRAI
+960 LAGEVRAI
-968 ANMLKQSDAV
+968 ADMLKESDAV
-978 LVAEPQPMELLA
+978 PIAEPQPKELLA
-990 CDLLMVPGTTIAPSW
+990 RDLLMVPGTTIASSW
-1005 AVESEGDVLL
+1005 SVESDSETLL
-1015 RALESWSTSPVPASA
+1015 RSLESWSSSPTPATA
-1030 ALQARIEGGDLG
+1030 AFQTRIEAGDLA
-1042 GAERLLQL
+1042 GAERMLPL
-1050 MPEDA
+1050 MADDA
-1055 ASDVVSIE
+1055 AIGVASIE

-1073 QKEIQRAR
+1073 QKVVQRAR
-1081 RASEVGLAYGYLS
+1081 RASEVGLAFGYLS

-1107 VELAQRD
+1107 VELAQRE

-1122 KRVRAV
+1122 KRVHAV
-1128 EARIEQE
+1128 EERIEQE
-1135 KSRRVEEARQAFN
+1135 KSRRVEEARQAFD
-1148 KERPALSPEYAREV
+1148 KERPALTPEYALEV

-1190 RTQRLDLFS
+1190 LTQRLDLFS
-1199 EFYPVQLTE
+1199 EFYPLHLTE
-1208 LLANLGRLERTE
+1208 LLTNLGKLERTE

-1230 IGAVSFEL
+1230 IGALSFAL

-1249 EVYKVWA
+1249 EIYKAWA
-1256 TGFGRHK
+1256 IGFGRHK
-1263 LDRESLRKVLE
+1263 LDRESLRKVLV
-1274 ALGVSVRS
+1274 ALGLPVRS
-1282 LEQDKAGQGWTL
+1282 LDQDKAGQGWTL

-1317 YRVVVLGD
+1317 YRVVVLAD

-1352 SPPRF
+1352 SPLRF

-1386 RGSRLASWFAL
+1386 RGSRLASWFAM

-1426 DAVKEQGGCYF
+1426 DAVKAQGGCYF

-1460 AEERYAIWVDLL
+1460 TEDRYAVWVDLL

-1487 SLADKLRELKI
+1487 SLSDKLRELKI
-1498 HGLDIPPVNTAKPAS
+1498 QGLDLPPVNTAKPAS
-1513 IDAFLSSI
+1513 IDAFLASI
-1521 RAFIQAK
+1521 RAFLQAK

-1542 FFEQDARYG
+1542 FFEQDARHG

-1583 TASTSNQPLGHLNE
+1583 TASTSNQPLGHFNE

-1619 PIEAAG
+1619 PIQAAG

-1638 AQTNYYPSLIQLYCT
+1638 AQTNYYPSLIQLYCS

-1661 SKLRRRDFVGP
+1661 TKLRRRDFVGP
-1672 RFRIDEADIESV
+1672 RFRIDESDIESV

-1730 DWPTLWRDCATS
+1730 DWPTLWKDCATS

-1798 LGTER
+1798 LGAER

-1813 FRPALGRRVDDPA
+1813 FRPALGRRVDNPV

-1833 QLDEVVQM
+1833 QLDEVVQL
-1841 RNSVLLVAGSEAA
+1841 RNSVLLVAGSAA
-1854 GLNNLLAGLR
+1854 SGLNNLLAGLR

-1872 GRFVQIDRS
+1872 GRFVQIDRQ
-1881 TTRAAFT
+1881 TTRAAFS

-1912 PWDAEWVLAARAKL
+1912 PWDAEWVLTARAKL
-1926 KALRST
+1926 RALRST

-1995 TGNWGGL
+1995 TGYWGGL
-2002 LEAAVRMKAG
+2002 LEAAAHVKTG
-2012 AAHSLDFVQNMHRM
+2012 AAHSLDFVQNINRM
-2026 AAELDDPKT
+2026 ADVLDDPKT
-2035 QQQYRMALT
+2035 KQQNRQALT

-2054 RTMLELGEGVTEGD
+2054 RAMIDLGDGVTESD
-2068 LVEYGELAADTV
+2068 LVEFGELAADTV

-2101 VVDPFVR
+2101 VMDPFVR

-2114 AQ
+2114 AK

>member
-1 MPKDFGRLW
+1 
-10 KNSEKAVASTKT
+10 
-22 CSLIEDMQSE
+22 MQPE
-32 EIPYA
+32 QVHYT

-50 LEDQTVAAIALMTRQ
+50 PEDQTIAAIALMTRQ
-65 AGLNRKVR
+65 AGLNRTVR
-73 RHKKPSSRPGA
+73 RHKKPGSRPGA

-99 VVLATYVGPFHRWG
+99 VVLAAYLGSSHRWG
-113 SFWSCAMEKQR
+113 SFWACAMEKQR

-130 SHYSDAIDVQL
+130 SYYSDAIDVQL
-141 LNGYDAAWPDLKE
+141 LNGYDVAWSELRE
-154 DAEALSQDCPEWPRI
+154 DSLALERDCPEWPRI
-169 REKLLTF
+169 REKLLKF

-195 LADLRRWEALDDQRR
+195 LADLRGWEAMDDQRR
-210 VQVGHAVFSLSSIGW
+210 VQVGHAVFSLCSIGW
-225 TRWFIDQALSVC
+225 TRWFIDQALSLC
-237 PALTDE
+237 PALADE
-243 FEGLDTLS
+243 FDGLDMPS
-251 RKKVVSAFNEQSS
+251 RQKVVSASNDQSP
-264 EEAVTSEMPIQESEA
+264 EEAVTSKTPEQEASVNADA
-279 DSASVVTSVCDWWSD
+279 DSSDVVSSVGDRWSR
-294 LGAEIAAIHHG
+294 LGAEVAAMHDA
-305 WADEPAR
+305 WTDEPAR
-312 ELLVRAVALGER
+312 ELLARAVALGES
-324 AAQLLPLMPEK
+324 AVQLLAAMPEK
-335 VASPQEDLEAG
+335 VAYPQEYLEVG
-346 LDALRDRLLTA
+346 LDALRGRLLAA
-357 TQQEGLHWFGT
+357 TQHEGLHWFGT
-368 EELEGVLARW
+368 EELGAVLARW
-378 LLAAKDAAND
+378 RLAAKETASD
-388 VEVGALAADAEQ
+388 VEAGSLVTDAEQ
-400 ALSRFASAAIELQV
+400 ALSRFSSAAIELQV

-423 SAIARLDAEQSANVS
+423 IALAKLDEEQSANVS

-454 ASSQAARRETEAML
+454 ASSQASRRETEAML

-479 AFDPGVNYTVKL
+479 AFDPGVNYVMKL
-491 AEREF
+491 SEREF
-496 GLAEIDD
+496 GHVGNDD
-503 GEVSRADEGRPIGE
+503 GEASHAEGERHVDTARPAAPLTPVVVVHERATRPAPAVETEADEPAFESRTEVIKTGRPQDVE
-517 AGLVAP
+517 SVAP
-523 LPPTAVVDGRPVP
+523 
-536 PKPVLGAEANELAVE
+536 
-551 STPESIELGKSK
+551 
-563 DVELAAQAVS
+563 AVS
-573 AVHGPAADFASA
+573 AVQVLPAANPPSASVLPRVVDAPASVPASVNASA
-585 SLPSV
+585 EPSSAEAASDFG
-590 ATDGPELQQAS
+590 ATEV
-601 VDASAQ
+601 VDA
-607 LSSSKDAGDF
+607 DAR
-617 GKPEVMDADTVEGD
+617 EAA
-631 FTDEVGD
+631 FTDEIGD
-638 RCRPIWTL
+638 RCRPIWSL

-656 QYASALHDQSPNLR
+656 QYASALHDESPELR
-670 VPPPELLRSVALSTG
+670 VPPPELLRSVSLSAG
-685 LAASDGPL
+685 LTASDGPL

-764 VGDLSEPLTGFSIGR
+764 VGDLSEPLTGFSIGP

-792 EHIAQLSKDTSD
+792 EYLVQLSKNASD

-826 WLKPGEC
+826 WLKPGES
-833 IHRLIS
+833 IHKLIS
-839 PVARNAVEERG
+839 PVARNTMEERG

-857 ELSDY
+857 ELSNY
-862 DAFFDRLRDTDR
+862 DVFFDRMRDTDR
-874 RQLQRRGQDIEAG
+874 RQLLRRGQDIEAG

-912 FSESGGRLRGLIGQL
+912 FSESGGRLRGLVGQL

-953 VAAASKV
+953 VAAASQV
-960 LAGEIRAI
+960 LAGEVRAI
-968 ANMLKQSDAV
+968 ADMLKQRDAV
-978 LVAEPQPMELLA
+978 PIAEPQPKELLA
-990 CDLLMVPGTTIAPSW
+990 RDLLMVPGTTIAPSW
-1005 AVESEGDVLL
+1005 AVESDGEALL
-1015 RALESWSTSPVPASA
+1015 RCLHSWSSSPVPASA
-1030 ALQARIEGGDLG
+1030 ALQARIEAGDLA
-1042 GAERLLQL
+1042 GAERLLPL
-1050 MPEDA
+1050 MPDDA
-1055 ASDVVSIE
+1055 ASGVASIE
-1063 RAKELWARDL
+1063 RAKDLWARDL
-1073 QKEIQRAR
+1073 QREVQRAR

-1107 VELAQRD
+1107 VELAPRD

-1122 KRVRAV
+1122 KLVHAV
-1128 EARIEQE
+1128 EEHIEQE
-1135 KSRRVEEARQAFN
+1135 KSRRVEEARLAFDQ
-1148 KERPALSPEYAREV
+1148 ERPALSPEYAIEV

-1190 RTQRLDLFS
+1190 LTRRLDLFS
-1199 EFYPVQLTE
+1199 NFYPIQLTE
-1208 LLANLGRLERTE
+1208 LLANLGKLERTE

-1249 EVYKVWA
+1249 DVYKAWA

-1274 ALGVSVRS
+1274 ALGVPVRS
-1282 LEQDKAGQGWTL
+1282 LDQDKAGHGWTL
-1294 FTETIDDREVCP
+1294 FTEIIDDREVCP

-1317 YRVVVLGD
+1317 YRVVVLGE

-1334 RIGDSTQQTATI
+1334 RIGDSAQQTATI

-1357 WPDLAKLSKE
+1357 WQDLAKLSKE

-1426 DAVKEQGGCYF
+1426 DAVKAQGGCYF

-1460 AEERYAIWVDLL
+1460 AEDRYAVWVDLL

-1487 SLADKLRELKI
+1487 SLSDKLRELKI
-1498 HGLDIPPVNTAKPAS
+1498 PGLDLPPVNTAKPTS

-1542 FFEQDARYG
+1542 FFEQDARHG

-1625 FEFDDRSLVMRIL
+1625 FEFEDRSLVMRIL

-1661 SKLRRRDFVGP
+1661 TKLRRRDFVGP

-1684 FAGRPLRDAIRSKF
+1684 FAGRPLRVEFHAI
-1698 RLTLQLDDRYEVIA
+1698 LTHLFHPI
-1712 YAIGLEA
+1712 
-1719 LAPGFDHAEGV
+1719 
-1730 DWPTLWRDCATS
+1730 
-1742 WWPEG
+1742 
-1747 FKTTS
+1747 
-1752 ERDFLALLEEM
+1752 
-1763 VQLGVLSPA
+1763 
-1772 KGSDRY
+1772 
-1778 SLRNPNV
+1778 
-1785 LLLLGSR
+1785 
-1792 QEIENT
+1792 
-1798 LGTER
+1798 
-1803 EPRIE
+1803 
-1808 FESTI
+1808 
-1813 FRPALGRRVDDPA
+1813 
-1826 RSPLTYR
+1826 LTH
-1833 QLDEVVQM
+1833 
-1841 RNSVLLVAGSEAA
+1841 
-1854 GLNNLLAGLR
+1854 
-1864 EQPGMSDT
+1864 P
-1872 GRFVQIDRS
+1872 
-1881 TTRAAFT
+1881 
-1888 QELDKEVQRR
+1888 
-1898 VGEGVTVMLVPATV
+1898 
-1912 PWDAEWVLAARAKL
+1912 
-1926 KALRST
+1926 
-1932 TSFVSV
+1932 
-1938 VFAADPMQLWTLAAP
+1938 
-1953 VPDQAQWVEPWLSI
+1953 
-1967 LPWSRGFVRK
+1967 
-1977 WLEELQLPVEEAD
+1977 
-1990 RLYEL
+1990 
-1995 TGNWGGL
+1995 
-2002 LEAAVRMKAG
+2002 
-2012 AAHSLDFVQNMHRM
+2012 
-2026 AAELDDPKT
+2026 
-2035 QQQYRMALT
+2035 
-2044 GGVLE
+2044 
-2049 GERVL
+2049 
-2054 RTMLELGEGVTEGD
+2054 
-2068 LVEYGELAADTV
+2068 
-2080 TRALLWAEPLGLV
+2080 
-2093 TRNPGSVW
+2093 
-2101 VVDPFVR
+2101 
-2108 RVFSGG
+2108 
-2114 AQ
+2114 

>member
-1 MPKDFGRLW
+1 
-10 KNSEKAVASTKT
+10 
-22 CSLIEDMQSE
+22 MQPE
-32 EIPYA
+32 EVPYT
-37 HGPVDGLPKSLVQ
+37 HGPVDGLPKSLLQ
-50 LEDQTVAAIALMTRQ
+50 PEDQTIAAIALMTRQ

-73 RHKKPSSRPGA
+73 RDKKPSSTPGA

-99 VVLATYVGPFHRWG
+99 VVLAAYVGSSHRWG
-113 SFWSCAMEKQR
+113 SFWACAMEKQR

-130 SHYSDAIDVQL
+130 SYYSDAIDIQL
-141 LNGYDAAWPDLKE
+141 LNSYDLAWSELKE
-154 DAEALSQDCPEWPRI
+154 DSEALIRDCPEWQRI
-169 REKLLTF
+169 REKLLKF

-195 LADLRRWEALDDQRR
+195 LADLRSWEALDDQRR
-210 VQVGHAVFSLSSIGW
+210 VQVGRAVFSLSSIGW
-225 TRWFIDQALSVC
+225 TRWFIDQALSLC
-237 PALTDE
+237 PALADE
-243 FEGLDTLS
+243 FEGLDMSS
-251 RKKVVSAFNEQSS
+251 RQKVVSASNEQSL
-264 EEAVTSEMPIQESEA
+264 EEAATSKTPEQEVCANAEA
-279 DSASVVTSVCDWWSD
+279 DSTDVVAVVGDRWSG
-294 LGAEIAAIHHG
+294 LGAEVAGIHDA
-305 WADEPAR
+305 WTDEPTR
-312 ELLVRAVALGER
+312 ELLARAVAVGES
-324 AAQLLPLMPEK
+324 AAQLLAAMPEK
-335 VASPQEDLEAG
+335 VASPQEDLEVG
-346 LDALRDRLLTA
+346 LDALRGFLLA
-357 TQQEGLHWFGT
+357 AKRQEGLHWFGAD
-368 EELEGVLARW
+368 ELEGVLARW
-378 LLAAKDAAND
+378 RLAAMETASD
-388 VEVGALAADAEQ
+388 VEVGSLVTDAEQ

-423 SAIARLDAEQSANVS
+423 LALAKLDEEQSANVS

-468 AVLAAASPRGA
+468 AVLAAASPKGA
-479 AFDPGVNYTVKL
+479 AFDPGVDYVLKL
-491 AEREF
+491 SRREF
-496 GLAEIDD
+496 GHVVDDD
-503 GEVSRADEGRPIGE
+503 GKASRAEGERY
-517 AGLVAP
+517 AAP
-523 LPPTAVVDGRPVP
+523 LPPVEVVPGRATP
-536 PKPVLGAEANELAVE
+536 PAPSIVAEANEPAVE
-551 STPESIELGKSK
+551 SKAEVVEQGKLQ
-563 DVELAAQAVS
+563 DVESVALTFS
-573 AVHGPAADFASA
+573 ALQASA
-585 SLPSV
+585 AANLPLASAPPETVDAPVSV
-590 ATDGPELQQAS
+590 QAS
-601 VDASAQ
+601 GNASAE
-607 LSSSKDAGDF
+607 LSSAKAASDF
-617 GKPEVMDADTVEGD
+617 GATEIVGTDVREIA
-631 FTDEVGD
+631 FTDEIGD
-638 RCRPIWTL
+638 RCRPIWSL
-646 LRMGKPALAF
+646 LRMSKPALAF
-656 QYASALHDQSPNLR
+656 QYASALHDRFPQLR
-670 VPPPELLRSVALSTG
+670 VPPPELLRSVSLSTG
-685 LAASDGPL
+685 LTASDGPL

-707 WFEPGDAPAKWHT
+707 WFASGDAPAKWHT

-739 TGASAIAHYRH
+739 TGASAIAQYRH

-764 VGDLSEPLTGFSIGR
+764 VEALSEPLTGFSIGP
-779 TVLGSAADEASQR
+779 TVLGSAADEATQR
-792 EHIAQLSKDTSD
+792 EHLVQLSKDASD

-826 WLKPGEC
+826 WLKPGES

-839 PVARNAVEERG
+839 SVARNTMEERG
-850 AVRAAIE
+850 AVRTAIE

-862 DAFFDRLRDTDR
+862 DVFFDRMRDTDR
-874 RQLQRRGQDIEAG
+874 RQLKRRGQDIEAG
-887 ALEHL
+887 VLEHL

-912 FSESGGRLRGLIGQL
+912 FSESGGRLRGLVGQL
-927 KAAFDVHAEQVCS
+927 RAAFDVHAEQVCS

-953 VAAASKV
+953 VAAASQV
-960 LAGEIRAI
+960 LAGEVRAI
-968 ANMLKQSDAV
+968 AEMLKQSDAV
-978 LVAEPQPMELLA
+978 PIAEPQPKELLSR
-990 CDLLMVPGTTIAPSW
+990 DLLMVPGTTIAPNW
-1005 AVESEGDVLL
+1005 AVESDGEALL
-1015 RALESWSTSPVPASA
+1015 RSLDSWSCSPVPASTA
-1030 ALQARIEGGDLG
+1030 FQTRIESGDLA
-1042 GAERLLQL
+1042 GAERLLPL
-1050 MPEDA
+1050 KPEDT
-1055 ASDVVSIE
+1055 ASGVASIE
-1063 RAKELWARDL
+1063 RAKEMWARDL
-1073 QKEIQRAR
+1073 QRDVQRAR

-1107 VELAQRD
+1107 VESAQLD

-1122 KRVRAV
+1122 KRVHAV
-1128 EARIEQE
+1128 EGRIEQE
-1135 KSRRVEEARQAFN
+1135 KSRRVEEARRAFDR
-1148 KERPALSPEYAREV
+1148 ERPALSPEYALEV

-1190 RTQRLDLFS
+1190 LTQRLDLFS
-1199 EFYPVQLTE
+1199 EFYPTQLTE
-1208 LLANLGRLERTE
+1208 LVANLENLEHTE

-1230 IGAVSFEL
+1230 IGSVSFEL
-1238 DGDEQARIEAE
+1238 DGDKQARIEAE

-1274 ALGVSVRS
+1274 ALGVPVRS
-1282 LEQDKAGQGWTL
+1282 LEQDKAGQGWIL
-1294 FTETIDDREVCP
+1294 FTEIIDDREVCA

-1325 RASPEDLLQ
+1325 GASPEGLLQ

-1346 VLSLTR
+1346 VLSLAR
-1352 SPPRF
+1352 SRSRF

-1375 DEAILLSLLAQ
+1375 DEAILLSLLSQ
-1386 RGSRLASWFAL
+1386 RGSRVASWFAL

-1426 DAVKEQGGCYF
+1426 DAVKAQGGCYF

-1460 AEERYAIWVDLL
+1460 AEDRYAVWVDLL

-1487 SLADKLRELKI
+1487 SLSDKLRELKI
-1498 HGLDIPPVNTAKPAS
+1498 HGLDLPPVNTAKPAS

-1542 FFEQDARYG
+1542 FFEQDARHG

-1625 FEFDDRSLVMRIL
+1625 FEFEDRSLVMRIL

-1661 SKLRRRDFVGP
+1661 TKLRRRDFVGP

-1730 DWPTLWRDCATS
+1730 DWPTLWKDCATS

-1772 KGSDRY
+1772 KSSDRY

-1798 LGTER
+1798 LGAER

-1808 FESTI
+1808 FESMI
-1813 FRPALGRRVDDPA
+1813 FRPALGRRVNNPA

-1841 RNSVLLVAGSEAA
+1841 RNSVLLVAGSAA
-1854 GLNNLLAGLR
+1854 SGLNNLLAGLR

-1872 GRFVQIDRS
+1872 GRFIQLDRP
-1881 TTRAAFT
+1881 TTRAAFS
-1888 QELDKEVQRR
+1888 QELDKEVQKRI
-1898 VGEGVTVMLVPATV
+1898 GEGLTVMLVPATV

-1995 TGNWGGL
+1995 TGYWGGL
-2002 LEAAVRMKAG
+2002 LEAAARVKTG
-2012 AAHSLDFVQNMHRM
+2012 AAHSLDFVQNINRM
-2026 AAELDDPKT
+2026 ADVLDDPMT
-2035 QQQYRMALT
+2035 QQQNRMVLT

-2054 RTMLELGEGVTEGD
+2054 RAMLELGDGVTESD

-2101 VVDPFVR
+2101 VMDPFVR

-2114 AQ
+2114 SK

>member
-1 MPKDFGRLW
+1 
-10 KNSEKAVASTKT
+10 
-22 CSLIEDMQSE
+22 MQLE
-32 EIPYA
+32 EIPYT
-37 HGPVDGLPKSLVQ
+37 HEPVIGLPKSLVQ
-50 LEDQTVAAIALMTRQ
+50 PENQSIAAIALMTRQ

-73 RHKKPSSRPGA
+73 RDKKPSSQKGA
-84 EQAQKLAKRIFKKDW
+84 EQAQMIAKRISKKDW
-99 VVLATYVGPFHRWG
+99 IVITPYVSPDDRWT
-113 SFWSCAMEKQR
+113 SFWECAMERQR
-124 SGSLVC
+124 RRSLCLLSSSYYSG
-130 SHYSDAIDVQL
+130 AIDIQL
-141 LNGYDAAWPDLKE
+141 LNGYEVAWPDLKE
-154 DAEALSQDCPEWPRI
+154 DSEALCQYCQEWPQI
-169 REKLLTF
+169 REKLLSL
-176 WKYSK
+176 WKYKNK
-181 VDMPLGVFM
+181 VEMPLGVFM

-195 LADLRRWEALDDQRR
+195 LADLRGWESLDEKRR
-210 VQVGHAVFSLSSIGW
+210 LQVGHAVFSLSSIGL
-225 TRWFIDQALSVC
+225 TQWFIDQALLFC
-237 PALTDE
+237 PALAGE
-243 FEGLDTLS
+243 FEGLGTS
-251 RKKVVSAFNEQSS
+251 STKKVDLACNKQSP
-264 EEAVTSEMPIQESEA
+264 EEATISKSTEQEMAANADLDVVESVG
-279 DSASVVTSVCDWWSD
+279 DRWSG
-294 LGAEIAAIHHG
+294 LGTEVAAIHDA
-305 WADEPAR
+305 WVNEPNRALLAR
-312 ELLVRAVALGER
+312 VVALGES
-324 AAQLLPLMPEK
+324 AAQLLAVMP
-335 VASPQEDLEAG
+335 SPQEYLEVG
-346 LDALRDRLLTA
+346 LDALRGRLLA
-357 TQQEGLHWFGT
+357 VAQQEGLNGFGT
-368 EELEGVLARW
+368 EDLEGVLARW
-378 LLAAKDAAND
+378 RLAAKESASD
-388 VEVGALAADAEQ
+388 VEICSLATDAEH
-400 ALSRFASAAIELQV
+400 ALSRFDSAIINLQV
-414 AQAQVAETK
+414 AQARVAEAK
-423 SAIARLDAEQSANVS
+423 IVLEKLNEEQSQNVS
-438 LALRIGLAKRR
+438 LALRIGLNKRR
-449 DSAVE
+449 DNAVE
-454 ASSQAARRETEAML
+454 ASSDAARKEIKEML

-479 AFDPGVNYTVKL
+479 TFDLSVNYIKKLSERESENIGNENGEASRAEGEWDVSTARPAAPFPPVSFLHGRATQTVPASL
-491 AEREF
+491 AEAGEPAAEPKSEVVESEELQDTESVAPTVRVVEVAVAANPPSDSMPPEVADAPASVESSVKA
-496 GLAEIDD
+496 LAEPSS
-503 GEVSRADEGRPIGE
+503 GEDPSDCHSAD
-517 AGLVAP
+517 AL
-523 LPPTAVVDGRPVP
+523 
-536 PKPVLGAEANELAVE
+536 
-551 STPESIELGKSK
+551 
-563 DVELAAQAVS
+563 
-573 AVHGPAADFASA
+573 
-585 SLPSV
+585 
-590 ATDGPELQQAS
+590 
-601 VDASAQ
+601 
-607 LSSSKDAGDF
+607 
-617 GKPEVMDADTVEGD
+617 DADTREVT
-631 FTDEVGD
+631 FTDEIGD
-638 RCRPIWTL
+638 KCRPIWSL
-646 LRMGKPALAF
+646 LHMGKPALAF
-656 QYASALHDQSPNLR
+656 QYASALHDQSPDLR
-670 VPPPELLRSVALSTG
+670 VPPPELLRSVSLSTG
-685 LAASDGPL
+685 LTTSDGPL
-693 AVAIGEAFLDIDAS
+693 AIAIGEAFLDIDAS
-707 WFEPGDAPAKWHT
+707 WFEPGDAPAKWST

-739 TGASAIAHYRH
+739 SGASAIAHYRH
-750 LDGRHVALLDLVRK
+750 LDGRHVALLNLVRK
-764 VGDLSEPLTGFSIGR
+764 VGDLSEQLTGFSIGP

-792 EHIAQLSKDTSD
+792 EHLIQLSKDASD
-804 WLYERAPSKKFRYA
+804 WLFERAPSKKFRYA

-826 WLKPGEC
+826 WLKPGES
-833 IHRLIS
+833 IHRMIS
-839 PVARNAVEERG
+839 PVATNAMEERS

-862 DAFFDRLRDTDR
+862 DVFFDRMRDTDR
-874 RQLQRRGQDIEAG
+874 RQLQRRGQAIEAG

-912 FSESGGRLRGLIGQL
+912 FSQSGGRLRGLVGQL
-927 KAAFDVHAEQVCS
+927 RAAFDAHVEQVCS
-940 ELDAEWEGDGWGQ
+940 EIEREWEGDGWGQ
-953 VAAASKV
+953 VAAASHV
-960 LAGEIRAI
+960 LAGEVRAI
-968 ANMLKQSDAV
+968 AEMLKQSDAV
-978 LVAEPQPMELLA
+978 LKAEPQPKELLA
-990 CDLLMVPGTTIAPSW
+990 RDLLMVPGTTIAASW
-1005 AVESEGDVLL
+1005 DVESDGKALL
-1015 RALESWSTSPVPASA
+1015 QFLERWSSSPVSASTA
-1030 ALQARIEGGDLG
+1030 FQTRIEAGDLA
-1042 GAERLLQL
+1042 GAERLLPL
-1050 MPEDA
+1050 MPEGTTSGIA
-1055 ASDVVSIE
+1055 AIE
-1063 RAKELWARDL
+1063 RAKELCARDL
-1073 QKEIQRAR
+1073 QRGVQRAR

-1107 VELAQRD
+1107 VEQQY

-1122 KRVRAV
+1122 KRIHAV
-1128 EARIEQE
+1128 EERIEQE
-1135 KSRRVEEARQAFN
+1135 KSRRIEEARQVFDR
-1148 KERPALSPEYAREV
+1148 ERSTLSPEYAVEV
-1162 EAPLKRSDIHTFNE
+1162 EEPLKRSDIHTFNE
-1176 LLQRVRQGSAPWPE
+1176 LLQRVRQGAAPWPE
-1190 RTQRLDLFS
+1190 LTQRIDLFS
-1199 EFYPVQLTE
+1199 AFYPHQLTE
-1208 LLANLGRLERTE
+1208 LLMSLGNIERTE
-1220 VDKLIRNGGS
+1220 VDKRIRSGGS
-1230 IGAVSFEL
+1230 IGALSFEL
-1238 DGDEQARIEAE
+1238 DGDDQARIEAE
-1249 EVYKVWA
+1249 EIYKAWA
-1256 TGFGRHK
+1256 TGFARHR
-1263 LDRESLRKVLE
+1263 LDRESLKKVLK
-1274 ALGVSVRS
+1274 ALGLPVRN
-1282 LEQDKAGQGWTL
+1282 LEQDKTGQGWTL

-1334 RIGDSTQQTATI
+1334 RIGESSQQTATI

-1352 SPPRF
+1352 SPLRF
-1357 WPDLAKLSKE
+1357 WPDLARLSKE

-1386 RGSRLASWFAL
+1386 QGSRLTSWFAL

-1419 YGRTSEL
+1419 YGRASEL
-1426 DAVKEQGGCYF
+1426 DAVKAQGGCYF

-1460 AEERYAIWVDLL
+1460 TEDRYAIWVDLL

-1482 VDVWL
+1482 ADVWL
-1487 SLADKLRELKI
+1487 SLSDKLRELKI
-1498 HGLDIPPVNTAKPAS
+1498 EGLDLPPVNTAKPTA

-1521 RAFIQAK
+1521 KTFIQAK

-1542 FFEQDARYG
+1542 FFEQDARHG
-1551 SSYAE
+1551 SAYAE

-1625 FEFDDRSLVMRIL
+1625 FEFEDRSLVMRIL

-1661 SKLRRRDFVGP
+1661 TKLRRRDCVGP

-1730 DWPTLWRDCATS
+1730 DWPTLWKDCATS
-1742 WWPEG
+1742 WWPDG

-1772 KGSDRY
+1772 KGSDHY

-1798 LGTER
+1798 LGAER

-1841 RNSVLLVAGSEAA
+1841 RNSVLLVAGSVAS
-1854 GLNNLLAGLR
+1854 GLNNLLVGLR

-1872 GRFVQIDRS
+1872 GRFVQIDRP
-1881 TTRAAFT
+1881 TTRAAFS
-1888 QELDKEVQRR
+1888 QDLDKEVHRR
-1898 VGEGVTVMLVPATV
+1898 VGEGVTVILVPATV

-1938 VFAADPMQLWTLAAP
+1938 VFAADPMHLWTLAAQ
-1953 VPDQAQWVEPWLSI
+1953 VPNQAQWAEPWLSI

-1995 TGNWGGL
+1995 TGYWGGL
-2002 LEAAVRMKAG
+2002 LEAAARVKTG
-2012 AAHSLDFVQNMHRM
+2012 VAHSLDFVQNINRM
-2026 AAELDDPKT
+2026 LDDPKM
-2035 QQQYRMALT
+2035 QRDNKMVLT

-2054 RTMLELGEGVTEGD
+2054 RAMLELGDGVTVSD
-2068 LVEYGELAADTV
+2068 LIEFGEIAAETV
-2080 TRALLWAEPLGLV
+2080 TRALLWAEPLGLI
-2093 TRNPGSVW
+2093 TRAPGSVW
-2101 VVDPFVR
+2101 VMDPFVR
-2108 RVFSGG
+2108 RVFNGS
-2114 AQ
+2114 AK

>member
-1 MPKDFGRLW
+1 
-10 KNSEKAVASTKT
+10 
-22 CSLIEDMQSE
+22 MQPV
-32 EIPYA
+32 EIAYT
-37 HGPVDGLPKSLVQ
+37 HGPVDGLPRSLIQ
-50 LEDQTVAAIALMTRQ
+50 PEGQTIAAIALMTRQ

-73 RHKKPSSRPGA
+73 RDKKSSSKPGA
-84 EQAQKLAKRIFKKDW
+84 EQAQALAKKIFKKDW
-99 VVLATYVGPFHRWG
+99 VVLTAYVDAVNRWA
-113 SFWSCAMEKQR
+113 SFWACAREHQR
-124 SGSLVC
+124 SGSLIC
-130 SHYSDAIDVQL
+130 SSFANAIDVQL
-141 LNGYDAAWPDLKE
+141 LNGYDSAWPNLKE
-154 DAEALSQDCPEWPRI
+154 DQEAMGQACSEWPQI
-169 REKLLTF
+169 RENLLKF
-176 WKYSK
+176 WKNGK
-181 VDMPLGVFM
+181 VAMPLGVFM

-195 LADLRRWEALDDQRR
+195 VADLGHWDSLDEPRRR
-210 VQVGHAVFSLSSIGW
+210 QVGHAVFSLSSIGW
-225 TRWFIDQALSVC
+225 TRWFIDQALSFC
-237 PALTDE
+237 PALADE
-243 FEGLDTLS
+243 FEGLDTAS
-251 RKKVVSAFNEQSS
+251 RKKASVVATREKSS
-264 EEAVTSEMPIQESEA
+264 EEPAATNSAGQDAIAHVDA
-279 DSASVVTSVCDWWSD
+279 DTGADAGNVVASIDDRWSD
-294 LGAEIAAIHHG
+294 LGAEVAVIYRA
-305 WADEPAR
+305 WTDVPAR
-312 ELLVRAVALGER
+312 DLLAKAVAFGES
-324 AAQLLPLMPEK
+324 AVQLLAVMPEE
-335 VASPQEDLEAG
+335 VAAPQEDLEVA
-346 LDALRDRLLTA
+346 LDALRVRLLA
-357 TQQEGLHWFGT
+357 AIQQENLQWFGT

-378 LLAAKDAAND
+378 RLAAKEASSDAEVVSLVTDAA
-388 VEVGALAADAEQ
+388 Q

-414 AQAQVAETK
+414 AQAQLAETK
-423 SAIARLDAEQSANVS
+423 LALAKLDEEQSGNVS

-449 DSAVE
+449 DGASE
-454 ASSQAARRETEAML
+454 ANSQAARRETEAIL
-468 AVLAAASPRGA
+468 AVLAAASPRGGN
-479 AFDPGVNYTVKL
+479 FDLSVNYVSMLSEYEQGHGEPEDVGLGYGETQRL
-491 AEREF
+491 ADTRPLAATLPPIAAEQ
-496 GLAEIDD
+496 GL
-503 GEVSRADEGRPIGE
+503 
-517 AGLVAP
+517 AP
-523 LPPTAVVDGRPVP
+523 LPAAGVEAESTEAGGGS
-536 PKPVLGAEANELAVE
+536 KAAEAAPTKPHEVE
-551 STPESIELGKSK
+551 SEAP
-563 DVELAAQAVS
+563 
-573 AVHGPAADFASA
+573 
-585 SLPSV
+585 
-590 ATDGPELQQAS
+590 
-601 VDASAQ
+601 DASADRSRAATAIQ
-607 LSSSKDAGDF
+607 PSSSVLTKASDAPYSVLASVEASAESAASQAAGEF
-617 GKPEVMDADTVEGD
+617 GAEEFVDVSARNIA

-638 RCRPIWTL
+638 RCRPIWSL

-656 QYASALHDQSPNLR
+656 QYASALHDQFPELR
-670 VPPPELLRSVALSTG
+670 VPPPELLHSVSLSSG
-685 LAASDGPL
+685 LTTSDGPL
-693 AVAIGEAFLDIDAS
+693 AVVIGEAFLDIDAS

-725 LIAATLRPMVLAPA
+725 LVAATLRPMVLAPA
-739 TGASAIAHYRH
+739 TGASAVAHYRH

-764 VGDLSEPLTGFSIGR
+764 VGDLSEPLTGFSIGP

-792 EHIAQLSKDTSD
+792 EHLFQLSKDASD
-804 WLYERAPSKKFRYA
+804 WFHERAPSKKFRYA

-826 WLKPGEC
+826 WLKPGES

-839 PVARNAVEERG
+839 PVTRNAMEERG
-850 AVRAAIE
+850 TVRAAID

-862 DAFFDRLRDTDR
+862 DVFFELMRDTDR

-900 SMAKGWLAAATL
+900 GMAKGWLAAATL
-912 FSESGGRLRGLIGQL
+912 FSESGGRLRGLVGQL
-927 KAAFDVHAEQVCS
+927 KAAFDLHAEQVYS
-940 ELDAEWEGDGWGQ
+940 ELEAEWEGDGWGQ
-953 VAAASKV
+953 VAAASQV
-960 LAGEIRAI
+960 LAGEVRAI
-968 ANMLKQSDAV
+968 AKMLKRSDAV
-978 LVAEPQPMELLA
+978 PIAEPQPKELLA
-990 CDLLMVPGTTIAPSW
+990 RDLLMVPGTTIAPNW
-1005 AVESEGDVLL
+1005 TVESNSDALL
-1015 RALESWSTSPVPASA
+1015 RSLESWSISPVQASA
-1030 ALQARIEGGDLG
+1030 AFQTRVDVGDLA
-1042 GAERLLQL
+1042 GAERLIPL

-1055 ASDVVSIE
+1055 ASRVASIE

-1073 QKEIQRAR
+1073 QKEVQRAR

-1122 KRVRAV
+1122 RRVHAV

-1135 KSRRVEEARQAFN
+1135 KSRRVDEARQAFDQ
-1148 KERPALSPEYAREV
+1148 ERPALSPRYALEV

-1176 LLQRVRQGSAPWPE
+1176 LLQRVRQGAAPWPE
-1190 RTQRLDLFS
+1190 LTQRVDLFS
-1199 EFYPVQLTE
+1199 EFYPIRLNE
-1208 LLANLGRLERTE
+1208 LLANLGTLERTD

-1230 IGAVSFEL
+1230 IGALSFEL
-1238 DGDEQARIEAE
+1238 DGDDQARVEAE
-1249 EVYKVWA
+1249 EVYKAWA
-1256 TGFGRHK
+1256 TGFARHK
-1263 LDRESLRKVLE
+1263 LDRENLRKVLE
-1274 ALGVSVRS
+1274 ALGVPVRS
-1282 LEQDKAGQGWTL
+1282 LEPDKSGQGWTL
-1294 FTETIDDREVCP
+1294 LCETIDEREVCP

-1317 YRVVVLGD
+1317 YRVVVLCD

-1334 RIGDSTQQTATI
+1334 RIGDGTQHTATI

-1352 SPPRF
+1352 SPARF

-1375 DEAILLSLLAQ
+1375 DETILLSLLAK
-1386 RGSRLASWFAL
+1386 RGSRLASWFAM

-1419 YGRTSEL
+1419 YGRASEL
-1426 DAVKEQGGCYF
+1426 DAVKAQGRCYF

-1448 LLRRAEKTFHEP
+1448 LLRRAEKTFHAP
-1460 AEERYAIWVDLL
+1460 AEDRYAVWVDLL

-1487 SLADKLRELKI
+1487 SLSDKLRELKI
-1498 HGLDIPPVNTAKPAS
+1498 HGLELPPVNTAKPAS

-1542 FFEQDARYG
+1542 FFEHDARHG
-1551 SSYAE
+1551 RTYAE

-1583 TASTSNQPLGHLNE
+1583 TASTSNQPLGHLDE

-1602 PLMNEREI
+1602 PLMDEREI

-1625 FEFDDRSLVMRIL
+1625 FKFEDRSLVMRIL

-1661 SKLRRRDFVGP
+1661 TKLRRRDFVGP
-1672 RFRIDEADIESV
+1672 RFRIDEVDIESV

-1730 DWPTLWRDCATS
+1730 DWPTLWKDCATS

-1772 KGSDRY
+1772 KGSDRF

-1798 LGTER
+1798 LGAER

-1841 RNSVLLVAGSEAA
+1841 RNSVLLVAGSVAS

-1881 TTRAAFT
+1881 TTRVAFS
-1888 QELDKEVQRR
+1888 QELDKEVQKR

-1912 PWDAEWVLAARAKL
+1912 PWDAEWVLSARAKL

-1938 VFAADPMQLWTLAAP
+1938 VFAANPQRLWTLAAP

-2002 LEAAVRMKAG
+2002 LEAAARVKTG
-2012 AAHSLDFVQNMHRM
+2012 AAHSLDFVQNINRL
-2026 AAELDDPKT
+2026 ADALDDPKT
-2035 QQQYRMALT
+2035 RQQNRMVLT
-2044 GGVLE
+2044 GGVVE
-2049 GERVL
+2049 GEMVL
-2054 RTMLELGEGVTEGD
+2054 RAMVELGDGVTESD
-2068 LVEYGELAADTV
+2068 LVEFGDLAADTV
-2080 TRALLWAEPLGLV
+2080 ARALRWAEPLGLV

-2101 VVDPFVR
+2101 VMDPFVR

-2114 AQ
+2114 AK

>member
-1 MPKDFGRLW
+1 
-10 KNSEKAVASTKT
+10 
-22 CSLIEDMQSE
+22 MQPE
-32 EIPYA
+32 EVSYA
-37 HGPVDGLPKSLVQ
+37 HGRVDGLPKSLVQ
-50 LEDQTVAAIALMTRQ
+50 PEGQTIAAIALMTRQ

-73 RHKKPSSRPGA
+73 RDKKPSSKPGSEHA
-84 EQAQKLAKRIFKKDW
+84 QALAKKIFKKDW
-99 VVLATYVGPFHRWG
+99 IVLSAYVDAEERWG
-113 SFWSCAMEKQR
+113 SFWACARLYQR
-124 SGSLVC
+124 NGSLVC
-130 SHYSDAIDVQL
+130 SRYADAIDVQL
-141 LNGYDAAWPDLKE
+141 LTAYEPAWPDLNE
-154 DAEALSQDCPEWPRI
+154 DQEALELACSEWEQI
-169 REKLLTF
+169 RQNLQKFLKDTKGTTPF
-176 WKYSK
+176 
-181 VDMPLGVFM
+181 GVFM

-195 LADLRRWEALDDQRR
+195 VADLGAWDLLDESRRL
-210 VQVGHAVFSLSSIGW
+210 QVGHAVFSLSSIGW
-225 TRWFIDQALSVC
+225 TRWFIDQALLLC
-237 PALTDE
+237 PSLADE
-243 FEGLDTLS
+243 FEGLDSAS
-251 RKKVVSAFNEQSS
+251 RKKISTAQRGHSSEANAATVSAVQAEATQADAEAEASGRAGVGDVVGSVADRWSS
-264 EEAVTSEMPIQESEA
+264 LGTDIYAMQQAWTDQPSR
-279 DSASVVTSVCDWWSD
+279 D
-294 LGAEIAAIHHG
+294 LLA
-305 WADEPAR
+305 
-312 ELLVRAVALGER
+312 RAVALGVS
-324 AAQLLPLMPEK
+324 AAQLLDVIPAEVP
-335 VASPQEDLEAG
+335 SPQDDLEIG
-346 LDALRDRLLTA
+346 LEAMRER
-357 TQQEGLHWFGT
+357 
-368 EELEGVLARW
+368 
-378 LLAAKDAAND
+378 LLAATQEDSLHWVGADDLEGIIARWRLAAKEASSEAEVISLVTD
-388 VEVGALAADAEQ
+388 VEQ
-400 ALSRFASAAIELQV
+400 AQSRFASAAVELQV
-414 AQAQVAETK
+414 AQAQLAET
-423 SAIARLDAEQSANVS
+423 RLALAKLDEEQSGNVS
-438 LALRIGLAKRR
+438 LALRIDLAKRR
-449 DSAVE
+449 DAASE
-454 ASSQAARRETEAML
+454 ANSQAGRREMEAML
-468 AVLAAASPRGA
+468 AVLAAASPRNA
-479 AFDPGVNYTVKL
+479 PYDLGVNYVLMLSEYEETLGKPAVADAGRAQPQGLSDTLAPAAMLSLTASDQVSAAAPVADADAESKEEAGGAYTGEVPVAVKP
-491 AEREF
+491 R
-496 GLAEIDD
+496 EIDSAASD
-503 GEVSRADEGRPIGE
+503 ASVEKALVASANQPPVSAPPEAPQASALAPASAEVSTEPAAAEPTDEI
-517 AGLVAP
+517 
-523 LPPTAVVDGRPVP
+523 
-536 PKPVLGAEANELAVE
+536 
-551 STPESIELGKSK
+551 
-563 DVELAAQAVS
+563 VS
-573 AVHGPAADFASA
+573 AQG
-585 SLPSV
+585 
-590 ATDGPELQQAS
+590 
-601 VDASAQ
+601 VDAGARVV
-607 LSSSKDAGDF
+607 A
-617 GKPEVMDADTVEGD
+617 
-631 FTDEVGD
+631 FTDEIGD
-638 RCRPIWTL
+638 RCRPIWSL

-656 QYASALHDQSPNLR
+656 QYTSVLHDQSPELK

-685 LAASDGPL
+685 LTASDGPI
-693 AVAIGEAFLDIDAS
+693 AVAVGEAFLDIDAS

-739 TGASAIAHYRH
+739 TGAYSVAHYRH
-750 LDGRHVALLDLVRK
+750 LDGRHAALLDLVRK
-764 VGDLSEPLTGFSIGR
+764 VGDLSEPLTGFSIGP

-792 EHIAQLSKDTSD
+792 EHVAQLSKDASD
-804 WLYERAPSKKFRYA
+804 WLHERAPSKKFRYA

-826 WLKPGEC
+826 WLKPGES

-862 DAFFDRLRDTDR
+862 NVFLERMRDTDR
-874 RQLQRRGQDIEAG
+874 RQLMRRGQDIEAG

-892 WVATCEAV
+892 WVATCEAIG
-900 SMAKGWLAAATL
+900 MAKAWLAGATL
-912 FSESGGRLRGLIGQL
+912 FSESGGRLRALVNQL
-927 KAAFDVHAEQVCS
+927 KAVFDVHAEQVCS
-940 ELDAEWEGDGWGQ
+940 ELEAKWEDDGWGQ
-953 VAAASKV
+953 VTAASQV
-960 LAGEIRAI
+960 LVAEVRAI
-968 ANMLKQSDAV
+968 ANMLKQGDAV
-978 LVAEPQPMELLA
+978 RIAEPQPKELLA
-990 CDLLMVPGTTIAPSW
+990 RDLLMVPGTTVASSW
-1005 AVESEGDVLL
+1005 AVESDGDALL
-1015 RALESWSTSPVPASA
+1015 RSLESWSSAPVPPTVAFH
-1030 ALQARIEGGDLG
+1030 ARIQAGDLA
-1042 GAERLLQL
+1042 GAEQLLPL
-1050 MPEDA
+1050 MPEGA
-1055 ASDVVSIE
+1055 ASGVADIE
-1063 RAKELWARDL
+1063 HAKEMWARDL
-1073 QKEIQRAR
+1073 QKEVQHAR

-1107 VELAQRD
+1107 VELAQRE
-1114 TMRFDVAT
+1114 TMRFDIAM
-1122 KRVRAV
+1122 KRVQAV
-1128 EARIEQE
+1128 AERIEQQ
-1135 KSRRVEEARQAFN
+1135 KIRRVEEARHAFDQ
-1148 KERPALSPEYAREV
+1148 ERPALSPEFALDV

-1176 LLQRVRQGSAPWPE
+1176 LLQRVRQGAAPWPE
-1190 RTQRLDLFS
+1190 LTQRVDVFS
-1199 EFYPVQLTE
+1199 EFYPVRLND
-1208 LLANLGRLERTE
+1208 LLASLGKLERTE

-1230 IGAVSFEL
+1230 IGALSFEL

-1249 EVYKVWA
+1249 QVYKAWA
-1256 TGFGRHK
+1256 TGFGRHR
-1263 LDRESLRKVLE
+1263 LDRDNLRKVLE
-1274 ALGVSVRS
+1274 ALGVQVRS
-1282 LEQDKAGQGWTL
+1282 LEQDKAGHGWTL
-1294 FTETIDDREVCP
+1294 FSETIDDREVCP

-1334 RIGDSTQQTATI
+1334 RLGDSTQHTATI

-1352 SPPRF
+1352 SPTRF
-1357 WPDLAKLSKE
+1357 WPDLAKLAKE

-1375 DEAILLSLLAQ
+1375 DEAILLSLLAK

-1419 YGRTSEL
+1419 YGRASEL
-1426 DAVKEQGGCYF
+1426 EAVKAQGRCYF

-1460 AEERYAIWVDLL
+1460 IEDRYAVWVDLL

-1487 SLADKLRELKI
+1487 SLSDKLRELKI
-1498 HGLDIPPVNTAKPAS
+1498 HGLELPPVNTAKPAS
-1513 IDAFLSSI
+1513 IDAFLSAI
-1521 RAFIQAK
+1521 KAFIQAK

-1542 FFEQDARYG
+1542 FFEQDARHG
-1551 SSYAE
+1551 SAYAE

-1583 TASTSNQPLGHLNE
+1583 TASTSNQPLGHLDE

-1602 PLMNEREI
+1602 PLMDEREI

-1619 PIEAAG
+1619 PMLAAG
-1625 FEFDDRSLVMRIL
+1625 FEFEDRSLVMRIL

-1661 SKLRRRDFVGP
+1661 TKLRRRDFVGP
-1672 RFRIDEADIESV
+1672 RFMIEEADIESV

-1719 LAPGFDHAEGV
+1719 LEPGFDHAEGV
-1730 DWPTLWRDCATS
+1730 DWPTLWKDCATS

-1772 KGSDRY
+1772 RGSDRF

-1798 LGTER
+1798 LGAER

-1808 FESTI
+1808 FASTI
-1813 FRPALGRRVDDPA
+1813 FRPALGKRVDDPA

-1841 RNSVLLVAGSEAA
+1841 RNSVLLVAGSVAS
-1854 GLNNLLAGLR
+1854 GFNNLLAGLR

-1872 GRFVQIDRS
+1872 GRFVQIDRPTS
-1881 TTRAAFT
+1881 RAAFS

-1926 KALRST
+1926 KALRSS

-2002 LEAAVRMKAG
+2002 LETAARVKTG
-2012 AAHSLDFVQNMHRM
+2012 AAHSLDFVQNISRM
-2026 AAELDDPKT
+2026 AEVLDEPKT
-2035 QQQYRMALT
+2035 RQQNRTALT
-2044 GGVLE
+2044 GGVVE
-2049 GERVL
+2049 GEKVL
-2054 RTMLELGEGVTEGD
+2054 KAMVELGDGVTESD
-2068 LVEYGELAADTV
+2068 LVEFGELAADTV

-2101 VVDPFVR
+2101 VMDPFVR

-2114 AQ
+2114 AK

>member
-1 MPKDFGRLW
+1 MQP
-10 KNSEKAVASTKT
+10 EKVSY
-22 CSLIEDMQSE
+22 M
-32 EIPYA
+32 

-50 LEDQTVAAIALMTRQ
+50 PEDQTIAAIALMTRQ

-73 RHKKPSSRPGA
+73 RDKRPSSKPGA
-84 EQAQKLAKRIFKKDW
+84 EQAQALAKKIFRKDW
-99 VVLATYVGPFHRWG
+99 VVLAAYVGARDRWA
-113 SFWSCAMEKQR
+113 SFWACAREQQR
-124 SGSLVC
+124 SGNLVC
-130 SHYSDAIDVQL
+130 PSYADAIDVQL
-141 LNGYDAAWPDLKE
+141 LNGYDPAWPDLKE
-154 DAEALSQDCPEWPRI
+154 DQAAMGLACSEWPQI
-169 REKLLTF
+169 REKLLKF
-176 WKYSK
+176 WRNGKTA
-181 VDMPLGVFM
+181 MPLGVFM

-195 LADLRRWEALDDQRR
+195 VANLGQWDSLDESRRQ
-210 VQVGHAVFSLSSIGW
+210 QVAHAVFSLSSIGW
-225 TRWFIDQALSVC
+225 TRWFIDQALLVC
-237 PALTDE
+237 PALADE
-243 FEGLDTLS
+243 FEGLDTAF
-251 RKKVVSAFNEQSS
+251 RKKASVVASREQSS
-264 EEAVTSEMPIQESEA
+264 EEATVTISAVKDALAHA
-279 DSASVVTSVCDWWSD
+279 DAAAGNVVASIGDRWSNLSAEV
-294 LGAEIAAIHHG
+294 AAIHQA
-305 WADEPAR
+305 WTNEPAR
-312 ELLVRAVALGER
+312 DLLVRAVALGET
-324 AAQLLPLMPEK
+324 AAQLLAAIPEK
-335 VASPQEDLEAG
+335 VASPQEDLDVG
-346 LDALRDRLLTA
+346 LDALRGRLLAA
-357 TQQEGLHWFGT
+357 TQQESFQWLGA

-378 LLAAKDAAND
+378 RLAAKEASSDAEVGSLVIDAA
-388 VEVGALAADAEQ
+388 Q
-400 ALSRFASAAIELQV
+400 AMSRFASAAIELQV
-414 AQAQVAETK
+414 AQAQLAETK
-423 SAIARLDAEQSANVS
+423 LALANLDEEQSGNVS

-449 DSAVE
+449 DGASE
-454 ASSQAARRETEAML
+454 ANSQAARRETEAIL

-479 AFDPGVNYTVKL
+479 HFDLGVNYVLMLSEYEQAL
-491 AEREF
+491 AKPEDAVSGHAEMQRRADALPPAETRPPIAAEQ
-496 GLAEIDD
+496 GLATFPAADVEAASTEA
-503 GEVSRADEGRPIGE
+503 GLETKAAVAEPATPVEVESVVPEASADEGLAAAATPPSTSVLTEATNSPPSMRAYVGASTEPAPGQTAGE
-517 AGLVAP
+517 
-523 LPPTAVVDGRPVP
+523 
-536 PKPVLGAEANELAVE
+536 LGAAEVL
-551 STPESIELGKSK
+551 
-563 DVELAAQAVS
+563 
-573 AVHGPAADFASA
+573 
-585 SLPSV
+585 
-590 ATDGPELQQAS
+590 
-601 VDASAQ
+601 
-607 LSSSKDAGDF
+607 DAGAR
-617 GKPEVMDADTVEGD
+617 EIA
-631 FTDEVGD
+631 FTDETGD
-638 RCRPIWTL
+638 RCRPIWSL
-646 LRMGKPALAF
+646 LRMSKPALAF
-656 QYASALHDQSPNLR
+656 QYASALHDQSPELR
-670 VPPPELLRSVALSTG
+670 VPPPELLRSVSLASG
-685 LAASDGPL
+685 LTASDGPL

-739 TGASAIAHYRH
+739 TGASAIAQYRH

-764 VGDLSEPLTGFSIGR
+764 IGDLSEPLTSFSIGP

-792 EHIAQLSKDTSD
+792 EHLFQVSKDASD
-804 WLYERAPSKKFRYA
+804 WLHERAPSKKFRYA

-826 WLKPGEC
+826 WLKPGES

-839 PVARNAVEERG
+839 PVARNAMEERG
-850 AVRAAIE
+850 TVRAAID

-862 DAFFDRLRDTDR
+862 DVFFERMRDTDR
-874 RQLQRRGQDIEAG
+874 RQIQRRGQDIEAG

-900 SMAKGWLAAATL
+900 GIAKGWLAAATL
-912 FSESGGRLRGLIGQL
+912 FSASGGRLRGLVGQL
-927 KAAFDVHAEQVCS
+927 KVVFDVHAEQVCS
-940 ELDAEWEGDGWGQ
+940 ELEADWEGDGWGQ
-953 VAAASKV
+953 VAAASQV
-960 LAGEIRAI
+960 LADEVRAI
-968 ANMLKQSDAV
+968 ARMLKQSEAV
-978 LVAEPQPMELLA
+978 PKAEPQPKELLA
-990 CDLLMVPGTTIAPSW
+990 RDLLMVPGTTIASNW
-1005 AVESEGDVLL
+1005 TVESDGDALL
-1015 RALESWSTSPVPASA
+1015 QSLESWSMSPVTASA
-1030 ALQARIEGGDLG
+1030 AFQTRIEAGDLA
-1042 GAERLLQL
+1042 GAEGLISL

-1055 ASDVVSIE
+1055 ASGVASIE

-1073 QKEIQRAR
+1073 QKEVQRAR

-1107 VELAQRD
+1107 VELGQRD

-1122 KRVRAV
+1122 RRARAV
-1128 EARIEQE
+1128 EDRIEQE
-1135 KSRRVEEARQAFN
+1135 KSRRIEEARQAFEQ
-1148 KERPALSPEYAREV
+1148 ERPALSPEYALEV

-1176 LLQRVRQGSAPWPE
+1176 LLQRVRQGAAPWPE
-1190 RTQRLDLFS
+1190 LSQRVDLFS
-1199 EFYPVQLTE
+1199 EFYPVRLNE
-1208 LLANLGRLERTE
+1208 LLANLGKLERTE

-1230 IGAVSFEL
+1230 IGPLSFEL
-1238 DGDEQARIEAE
+1238 DGDEQARVEAE
-1249 EVYKVWA
+1249 EVYKAWA

-1263 LDRESLRKVLE
+1263 LDRENLRKVLE
-1274 ALGVSVRS
+1274 ALGVPVRS

-1294 FTETIDDREVCP
+1294 FSETIDAREVCP

-1334 RIGDSTQQTATI
+1334 RIGDGTQHTATI

-1352 SPPRF
+1352 SPARF

-1375 DEAILLSLLAQ
+1375 DEAILLSLLAK
-1386 RGSRLASWFAL
+1386 RGSRLASWFAMV
-1397 ALPFTYSEPYDA
+1397 LPFTYSEPYDA

-1419 YGRTSEL
+1419 YGRASEL
-1426 DAVKEQGGCYF
+1426 DAVKAQGRCYF

-1460 AEERYAIWVDLL
+1460 VEDRYAVWVDLL

-1487 SLADKLRELKI
+1487 SLSDKLRELKI
-1498 HGLDIPPVNTAKPAS
+1498 HGLELPPVNTAKPAS

-1521 RAFIQAK
+1521 KAFIQAK

-1542 FFEQDARYG
+1542 FFEQDARHG

-1583 TASTSNQPLGHLNE
+1583 TASTSNQPLGHLDE

-1602 PLMNEREI
+1602 PLMDEREI

-1625 FEFDDRSLVMRIL
+1625 FKFEDRSLVMRIL

-1661 SKLRRRDFVGP
+1661 TKLRRRDFVGP
-1672 RFRIDEADIESV
+1672 RFGIDEADIESV

-1730 DWPTLWRDCATS
+1730 DWPTLWKDCATS

-1772 KGSDRY
+1772 KGSDRF

-1798 LGTER
+1798 LGAER

-1841 RNSVLLVAGSEAA
+1841 RNSVLLVAGSVAS

-1881 TTRAAFT
+1881 TTRAAFS
-1888 QELDKEVQRR
+1888 QDLDKEVQRR
-1898 VGEGVTVMLVPATV
+1898 VGEGLTVMLVPATV

-1938 VFAADPMQLWTLAAP
+1938 VFAADPEQLWTLAAP

-2002 LEAAVRMKAG
+2002 LEAAARVKTG
-2012 AAHSLDFVQNMHRM
+2012 AAHSLDFVQNINRM
-2026 AAELDDPKT
+2026 ADALNDPKT
-2035 QQQYRMALT
+2035 RQQNRTVLT
-2044 GGVLE
+2044 GGVVE
-2049 GERVL
+2049 GEKVL
-2054 RTMLELGEGVTEGD
+2054 KAMVELGDGVTESD
-2068 LVEYGELAADTV
+2068 LVEFGDLAADTV
-2080 TRALLWAEPLGLV
+2080 ARALLWAEPLGLV

-2101 VVDPFVR
+2101 VMDPFVR

-2114 AQ
+2114 AK